1 MNNYRFSASIFVP
14 LQSIQKIDK
23 VMNRKK
29 FLTAVLT
36 AVFTV
41 STLLT
46 HASQAITPLWLRD
59 VQVSPDG
66 SQVLFCYKGD
76 IYKVSTNG
84 GTAVQLTTQDSY
96 ECSPV
101 WSVDGKQIA
110 FSSDRHGNL
119 DIFVMSAEGGS
130 ATRLTYHSAPEVPQ
144 AFTPDGKWVMF
155 GAQIQDPATS
165 VMFPSGRLTELY
177 KVPVKGGRTLQ
188 VLGTPVEMLSFASDG
203 KSFFYQDRKGGEDEW
218 RKHHTSSITRDI
230 WYYDAQSGQH
240 TNITDRPGED
250 RNPVVSADGKTLYY
264 LSEDEGGNMNV
275 YSCQWQGIKAPS
287 PKPPI
292 SMRNVTSFETHPV
305 RFLSIAKN
313 GLLCYTYNGE
323 IYTQKSGAQPQKLNI
338 TLTRDDEP
346 AIANLSFTSGA
357 RQPVVSKDGKQ
368 VAFVVRGEVFV
379 TSTEYATTRRISQTA
394 GAEADVDFAPDGR
407 TIVYASER
415 NGNWQL
421 YTASIV
427 RDEDLN
433 FANAT
438 LIKEESVFPELPALK
453 LEGKI
458 DFSQVERRYPKYSPD
473 GKKLAFIEDRIKLKV
488 VDLKTKKVTQ
498 VTDGS
503 YWYDQDGGFDFEWSP
518 DGKWFVL
525 SYIANK
531 RDPYTD
537 QGIVSAEGGEIHPIT
552 QSGYMSENPRWVM
565 DGKAILFESE
575 RYGMR
580 SHASWGSQ
588 SDVFLAFLTQDAYDR
603 YRLSAEDYAL
613 LKELEKKNEKKDSKK
628 EEGKGKKGDKKN
640 DKKDYKKADKD
651 SIKAV
656 KIEFEGL
663 EDRIVRLTP
672 NSSRLG
678 DAIVSKDGESLYYF
692 SAFEGKPDLWKMD
705 LRKHETKL
713 LSKGGSGYLQMDN
726 DGNLYSLGSSMMK
739 IEKGDKTTPIT
750 FNAQM
755 KLDLA
760 GEREYMLRHV
770 AKQINKKIFRK
781 DYNGCNWELML
792 QNYARFMPHIANN
805 YDFAELLS
813 ELLGELNVSHTGGRF
828 SPSSRGDDTAQLGLL
843 YDMTEATEG
852 LKITAVLEGGPFCK
866 ANSKVKVGDVIT
878 AINGEPLG
886 KDTDLAQLLNQ
897 CKGKKTLVSLKG
909 STGTWDEVI
918 LPISRS
924 EQSDL
929 LYKRWIKSR
938 AAEVERLS
946 NGRLGYVHI
955 EGMNDASF
963 RDIYSDIL
971 GKYNL
976 KEGIVIDTR
985 YNGGGRL
992 HEDIEILFSGKKY
1005 FTQVIRGREACD
1017 MPSRRYN
1024 HPSIM
1029 LQAEGNY
1036 SNAHGTPWVY
1046 SHQKIGKLVGAP
1058 VPGTMSS
1065 VNWETLQDPTLVFG
1079 VPVVGYQLPDG
1090 SYLENTQLEPDVY
1103 ILNRPETVVTGTD
1116 LQLEAAVRELLKE
1129 L

>member
-1 MNNYRFSASIFVP
+1 MMKRKLLAAALLAVAT
-14 LQSIQKIDK
+14 LQA
-23 VMNRKK
+23 N
-29 FLTAVLT
+29 
-36 AVFTV
+36 
-41 STLLT
+41 
-46 HASQAITPLWLRD
+46 ASQAVTPLWLRD

-76 IYKVSTNG
+76 IYKVSTDG
-84 GTAVQLTTQDSY
+84 GTAIQLTTQDSY

-101 WSVDGKQIA
+101 WSADGKQIA
-110 FSSDRHGNL
+110 FASDRHGNL
-119 DIFVMSAEGGS
+119 DVYVMSAEGGS
-130 ATRLTYHSAPEVPQ
+130 ATRLTYNSVAEVPQ
-144 AFTPDGKWVMF
+144 AFTPDGKWVFF

-165 VMFPSGRLTELY
+165 VMFPSSSLPELY

-188 VLGTPVEMLSFASDG
+188 VIGTPAEMLSFAPDG
-203 KSFFYQDRKGGEDEW
+203 KSFYYQDRKGYEDEW
-218 RKHHTSSITRDI
+218 RKHHTSSITRDV
-230 WYYDAQSGQH
+230 WFYDAQSGKH
-240 TNITDRPGED
+240 TNVTAHSGED
-250 RNPVVSADGKTLYY
+250 RNPVVSADGKTLYF
-264 LSEDEGGNMNV
+264 LSERNGGSMNV
-275 YSCQWQGIKAPS
+275 YCIEVQGARSKGQETMFNVQCSMFNEIKA
-287 PKPPI
+287 
-292 SMRNVTSFETHPV
+292 VTTFKTHPV
-305 RFLSIAKN
+305 RFLSAAKN

-323 IYTQKSGAQPQKLNI
+323 IYTQKNGEKPKKLNI
-338 TLTRDDEP
+338 TLTRDDE
-346 AIANLSFTSGA
+346 AVIADLSFSSGA
-357 RQPVVSKDGKQ
+357 RQSVVSKDGKQ
-368 VAFVVRGEVFV
+368 IAFVVRGEVFV
-379 TSTEYATTRRISQTA
+379 TSTEYSTTRRISQTA
-394 GAEADVDFAPDGR
+394 GAEGDVDFAPDGR
-407 TIVYASER
+407 TVAYASER

-453 LEGKI
+453 LDGKP

-503 YWYDQDGGFDFEWSP
+503 KWYNQGGGFEYEWSP
-518 DGKWFVL
+518 DGKWFVIG
-525 SYIANK
+525 YIANR
-531 RDPYTD
+531 RDPYQD
-537 QGIVSAEGGEIHPIT
+537 MGIVSAEGGEIHPIT
-552 QSGYMSENPRWVM
+552 QSAYISGNPRWVM

-588 SDVFLAFLTQDAYDR
+588 QDVFLAFLTQDSYDR
-603 YRLSAEDYAL
+603 YRLSPEDYAL
-613 LKELEKKNEKKDSKK
+613 LKELEKKNKDKDKDKKSLPSTPP
-628 EEGKGKKGDKKN
+628 EGKGDIKKDKNEKVKDKNEEKGDSTKLL
-640 DKKDYKKADKD
+640 
-651 SIKAV
+651 

-672 NSSRLG
+672 NSSKLG
-678 DAIVSKDGESLYYF
+678 DAIISKDGESLYYF
-692 SAFEGKPDLWKMD
+692 SAFEGSPDLWKMD

-713 LSKGGSGYLQMDN
+713 LSKGGSGSLQMDK
-726 DGNLYSLGSSMMK
+726 DGNLYSLGSSMKK
-739 IEKGDKTTPIT
+739 IEKGDKTTSIT
-750 FNAQM
+750 YNAQM

-760 GEREYMLRHV
+760 AEREYMLRHV
-770 AKQINKKIFRK
+770 AKQINKKIFRT
-781 DYNGCNWELML
+781 DYNGCDWDLMV
-792 QNYARFMPHIANN
+792 QNYARFLPHISNN
-805 YDFAELLS
+805 YDFAEMLS
-813 ELLGELNVSHTGGRF
+813 ELLGELNVSHTGGRYY
-828 SPSSRGDDTAQLGLL
+828 PSAKGDATAHLGLVF
-843 YDMTEATEG
+843 DMTEATDG
-852 LKITAVLEGGPFCK
+852 MKITAVLEDGPFCR

-878 AINGEPLG
+878 AINGEPLT
-886 KDTDLAQLLNQ
+886 KDTDLAQLLNR

-909 STGTWDEVI
+909 SAGTWDEVV
-918 LPISRS
+918 LPISAAD
-924 EQSDL
+924 QSDL

-955 EGMNDASF
+955 EGMDDASY
-963 RDIYSDIL
+963 RDVYSDIL

-985 YNGGGRL
+985 FNGGGRL
-992 HEDIEILFSGKKY
+992 HEDIEILFSGHKY

-1065 VNWETLQDPTLVFG
+1065 VNWETLQDATLVFG
-1079 VPVVGYQLPDG
+1079 VPVIGYQLPDG
-1090 SYLENTQLEPDVY
+1090 SYLENTQLEPDVPV
-1103 ILNRPETVVTGTD
+1103 LNLPETVVTGTD

>member
-1 MNNYRFSASIFVP
+1 MKTRQFLAAALIAISAG
-14 LQSIQKIDK
+14 
-23 VMNRKK
+23 
-29 FLTAVLT
+29 
-36 AVFTV
+36 
-41 STLLT
+41 STLQAN
-46 HASQAITPLWLRD
+46 ASQAFTPLWLRD

-76 IYKVSTNG
+76 IYKVSSKG
-84 GTAVQLTTQDSY
+84 GTAVQLTTQVSY
-96 ECSPV
+96 ECAPV
-101 WSVDGKQIA
+101 WSADGQQIA
-110 FSSDRHGNL
+110 FASDRYGNL
-119 DIFVMSAEGGS
+119 DVFVMAADGGP
-130 ATRLTYHSAPEVPQ
+130 ATRLTYQSVAEEPQ
-144 AFTPDGKWVMF
+144 AFTPDGQWVVF
-155 GAQIQDPATS
+155 DACIQDPAES
-165 VMFPSGRLTELY
+165 VMFPTSSLPELY
-177 KVPVKGGRTLQ
+177 KVPAKGGRTLQ
-188 VLGTPVEMLSFASDG
+188 VLGTPAEMISFAPDG
-203 KSFFYQDRKGGEDEW
+203 KSFYYQDRKGYEDEW
-218 RKHHTSSITRDI
+218 RKHHTSSITRDV
-230 WYYDAQSGQH
+230 WFYDAQSGQH
-240 TNITDRPGED
+240 TNVTAHAGED
-250 RNPVVSADGKTLYY
+250 RNPVVSADGKTLYF
-264 LSEDEGGNMNV
+264 LSERNGGSMNV
-275 YSCQWQGIKAPS
+275 YSCEAKAGDTKAGE
-287 PKPPI
+287 PKA
-292 SMRNVTSFETHPV
+292 VTTFKTHPV
-305 RFLSIAKN
+305 RFLSMAKD
-313 GLLCYTYNGE
+313 GLLCFTYNGE
-323 IYTQKSGAQPQKLNI
+323 IYTQKLGAEPQKLAI
-338 TLTRDDEP
+338 SLTRDDEA
-346 AIANLSFTSGA
+346 AIANLSFTNEA
-357 RQPVVSKDGKQ
+357 HQPVVSKDGKQ
-368 VAFVVRGEVFV
+368 IAFVARGEVFV

-427 RDEDLN
+427 RKEDLN

-438 LIKEESVFPELPALK
+438 LIKEESVFPELPALN
-453 LEGKI
+453 LLDSKI
-458 DFSQVERRYPKYSPD
+458 DFSQVERRSPKYSPD
-473 GKKLAFIEDRIKLKV
+473 GKKIAFIEDRIKLKV
-488 VDLKTKKVTQ
+488 VDLKTMKVTQ

-503 YWYDQDGGFDFEWSP
+503 KWYDQDGGFDFEWSP

-525 SYIANK
+525 SYIANR

-552 QSGYMSENPRWVM
+552 QSGYMSESPRWVM
-565 DGKAILFESE
+565 DGKAILFQSE

-588 SDVFLAFLTQDAYDR
+588 DDVFLAFLTQDAYDR

-613 LKELEKKNEKKDSKK
+613 LKELEKKNEKKDEKK
-628 EEGKGKKGDKKN
+628 DDKKN
-640 DKKDYKKADKD
+640 KKKDDKKADAD
-651 SIKAV
+651 TVKAV

-663 EDRIVRLTP
+663 ENRIVRLTP

-692 SAFEGKPDLWKMD
+692 AAFEGKPDLWKMD

-713 LSKGGSGYLQMDN
+713 LSKGGSGSLQMDK
-726 DGNLYSLGSSMMK
+726 DGNLYSLGNSMMK

-750 FNAQM
+750 YNAQM

-760 GEREYMLRHV
+760 AEREYMLRHV
-770 AKQINKKIFRK
+770 AKQINKKIFRT
-781 DYNGCNWELML
+781 DYNGCDWDLMV
-792 QNYARFMPHIANN
+792 QNYARFLPHIANN

-828 SPSSRGDDTAQLGLL
+828 RPEAKGDATAQLGLL
-843 YDMTEATEG
+843 YDLTEATEG
-852 LKITAVLEGGPFCK
+852 IKITDILENGPFSK

-878 AINGEPLG
+878 AINGQPVS
-886 KDTDLAQLLNQ
+886 KDTDLAQLLNL

-909 STGTWDEVI
+909 STGAWDEVV

-929 LYKRWIKSR
+929 LYKRWTKSR

-963 RDIYSDIL
+963 RDVYSDIL

-985 YNGGGRL
+985 HNGGGRL
-992 HEDIEILFSGKKY
+992 HEDIEILFSGHKY
-1005 FTQVIRGREACD
+1005 FTQVVRGREVCD

-1065 VNWETLQDPTLVFG
+1065 VNWERLQDSSLIFG
-1079 VPVVGYQLPDG
+1079 VPVIGYQLPDG
-1090 SYLENTQLEPDVY
+1090 SYLENTQLEPDVL

-1116 LQLEAAVRELLKE
+1116 LQLETAVRELLKG

>member
-1 MNNYRFSASIFVP
+1 MKTRQFLAAALIAISAG
-14 LQSIQKIDK
+14 
-23 VMNRKK
+23 
-29 FLTAVLT
+29 
-36 AVFTV
+36 
-41 STLLT
+41 STLQAN
-46 HASQAITPLWLRD
+46 ASQAFTPLWLRD

-76 IYKVSTNG
+76 IYKVSSKG
-84 GTAVQLTTQDSY
+84 GTAVQLTTQVSY
-96 ECSPV
+96 ECAPV
-101 WSVDGKQIA
+101 WSADGQQIA
-110 FSSDRHGNL
+110 FASDRYGNL
-119 DIFVMSAEGGS
+119 DVFVMAADGGP
-130 ATRLTYHSAPEVPQ
+130 ATRLTYQSVAEEPQ
-144 AFTPDGKWVMF
+144 AFTPDGQWVVF
-155 GAQIQDPATS
+155 DACIQDPAES
-165 VMFPSGRLTELY
+165 VMFPTSSLPELY

-188 VLGTPVEMLSFASDG
+188 VLGTPAEMISFAPDG
-203 KSFFYQDRKGGEDEW
+203 KSFYYQDRKGYEDEW
-218 RKHHTSSITRDI
+218 RKHHTSSITRDV
-230 WYYDAQSGQH
+230 WFYDAQSGQH
-240 TNITDRPGED
+240 TNVTAHAGED
-250 RNPVVSADGKTLYY
+250 RNPVVSADGKTLYF
-264 LSEDEGGNMNV
+264 LSERNGGSMNV
-275 YSCQWQGIKAPS
+275 YSCEAKAGDTKAGE
-287 PKPPI
+287 PKA
-292 SMRNVTSFETHPV
+292 VTTFKTHPV
-305 RFLSIAKN
+305 RFLSMAKD
-313 GLLCYTYNGE
+313 GLLCFTYNGE
-323 IYTQKSGAQPQKLNI
+323 IYTQKLGAEPQKLAI
-338 TLTRDDEP
+338 SLTRDDEA
-346 AIANLSFTSGA
+346 AIANLSFTNEA
-357 RQPVVSKDGKQ
+357 HQPVVSKDGKQ
-368 VAFVVRGEVFV
+368 IAFVTRGEVFV

-427 RDEDLN
+427 RKEDLN

-438 LIKEESVFPELPALK
+438 LIKEESVFPELPALN
-453 LEGKI
+453 LLDSKI
-458 DFSQVERRYPKYSPD
+458 DFSQVERRSPKYSPD
-473 GKKLAFIEDRIKLKV
+473 GKKIAFIEDRIKLKV
-488 VDLKTKKVTQ
+488 VDLKTMKVTQ

-503 YWYDQDGGFDFEWSP
+503 KWYDQDGGFDFEWSP

-525 SYIANK
+525 SYIANR

-552 QSGYMSENPRWVM
+552 QSGYMSESPRWVM
-565 DGKAILFESE
+565 DGKAILFQSE

-588 SDVFLAFLTQDAYDR
+588 DDVFLAFLTQDAYDR

-613 LKELEKKNEKKDSKK
+613 LKELEKKNEKKDEKK
-628 EEGKGKKGDKKN
+628 DDKKN
-640 DKKDYKKADKD
+640 KKKDDKKADAD
-651 SIKAV
+651 TVKAV

-663 EDRIVRLTP
+663 ENRIVRLTP

-692 SAFEGKPDLWKMD
+692 AAFEGKPDLWKMD

-713 LSKGGSGYLQMDN
+713 LSKGGSGSLQMDK
-726 DGNLYSLGSSMMK
+726 DGNLYSLGNSMMK

-750 FNAQM
+750 YNAQM

-760 GEREYMLRHV
+760 AEREYMLRHV
-770 AKQINKKIFRK
+770 AKQINKKIFRT
-781 DYNGCNWELML
+781 DYNGCDWDLMV
-792 QNYARFMPHIANN
+792 QNYARFLPHIANN

-828 SPSSRGDDTAQLGLL
+828 RPEAKGDATAQLGLL
-843 YDMTEATEG
+843 YDLTEATEG
-852 LKITAVLEGGPFCK
+852 IKITDILENGPFSK

-878 AINGEPLG
+878 AINGQPVS
-886 KDTDLAQLLNQ
+886 KDTDLAQLLNL

-909 STGTWDEVI
+909 SAGAWDEVV

-929 LYKRWIKSR
+929 LYKRWTKSR

-963 RDIYSDIL
+963 RDVYSDIL

-985 YNGGGRL
+985 HNGGGRL
-992 HEDIEILFSGKKY
+992 HEDIEILFSGHKY
-1005 FTQVIRGREACD
+1005 FTQVVRGREVCD

-1065 VNWETLQDPTLVFG
+1065 VNWERLQDSSLIFG
-1079 VPVVGYQLPDG
+1079 VPVIGYQLPDG
-1090 SYLENTQLEPDVY
+1090 SYLENTQLEPDVL

-1116 LQLEAAVRELLKE
+1116 LQLETAVRELLKG

>member
-1 MNNYRFSASIFVP
+1 MN
-14 LQSIQKIDK
+14 
-23 VMNRKK
+23 KK
-29 FLTAVLT
+29 QFLVTALT
-36 AVFTV
+36 AVFAG
-41 STLLT
+41 STLQ
-46 HASQAITPLWLRD
+46 ANGSQAITPLWLRD

-76 IYKVSTNG
+76 IYKVSANG

-101 WSVDGKQIA
+101 WSADGEKIA

-119 DIFVMSAEGGS
+119 DVFVMSAEGGS
-130 ATRLTYHSAPEVPQ
+130 ATRLTYNSTAEVPQ
-144 AFTPDGKWVMF
+144 AFTPDGQWVMF
-155 GAQIQDPATS
+155 GADIQDPAAS
-165 VMFPSGRLTELY
+165 VMFPSSRLPELY
-177 KVPVKGGRTLQ
+177 KVPVIGGRSLQ
-188 VLGTPVEMLSFASDG
+188 VLGTPVEMLSFVPDG
-203 KSFFYQDRKGGEDEW
+203 KSFFYQDRKGYEDEW

-240 TNITDRPGED
+240 TNVTAHAGED

-264 LSEDEGGNMNV
+264 LSEQSGGSMNV
-275 YSCQWQGIKAPS
+275 YSCQWQGIIGQS
-287 PKPPI
+287 PKPPVSI
-292 SMRNVTSFETHPV
+292 QSVTSFKTHPV
-305 RFLSIAKN
+305 RFLSVAKN
-313 GLLCYTYNGE
+313 GMLCYTYNGE
-323 IYTQKSGAQPQKLNI
+323 VYTQKNGAQPQKLNI
-338 TLTRDDEP
+338 SVIRDDDP
-346 AIANLSFTSGA
+346 VISNLSFTSGA

-368 VAFVVRGEVFV
+368 IAFVVRGEVFV
-379 TSTEYATTRRISQTA
+379 TSTEYTTTRRISQTA

-438 LIKEESVFPELPALK
+438 LIKEECVFPELPALE
-453 LEGKI
+453 LEGEI
-458 DFSQVERRYPKYSPD
+458 DFSQVERRSPKYSPD

-503 YWYDQDGGFDFEWSP
+503 QWYDQDGGFDFEWSP

-525 SYIANK
+525 SYIANR
-531 RDPYTD
+531 RDPYMD

-552 QSGYMSENPRWVM
+552 QSAYMSESPRWVM
-565 DGKAILFESE
+565 DGKAILFQSE

-588 SDVFLAFLTQDAYDR
+588 NDVFLAFLTQDAYDR

-613 LKELEKKNEKKDSKK
+613 LKELEKKNEKKDDKK
-628 EEGKGKKGDKKN
+628 EDVKGKKESKKKVDN
-640 DKKDYKKADKD
+640 KEEKKEDAD
-651 SIKAV
+651 SVETIN
-656 KIEFEGL
+656 IEFEGL
-663 EDRIVRLTP
+663 ENRIVRLTP

-678 DAIVSKDGESLYYF
+678 DAIISKDGESLYYF
-692 SAFEGKPDLWKMD
+692 SAFEDKPDLWKMD

-713 LSKGGSGYLQMDN
+713 LSKGGSGSLQMDKE
-726 DGNLYSLGSSMMK
+726 GNLYSLGSSMMK
-739 IEKGDKTTPIT
+739 IEKGDKTTAIT
-750 FNAQM
+750 YNAQM
-755 KLDLA
+755 KLDMA
-760 GEREYMLRHV
+760 AEREYMLRHV
-770 AKQINKKIFRK
+770 AKQINKKIFRT
-781 DYNGCNWELML
+781 DYNGCDWELMV
-792 QNYARFMPHIANN
+792 QTYARFLPHISNN

-828 SPSSRGDDTAQLGLL
+828 YPSGKGDATAQLGLL
-843 YDMTEATEG
+843 YDMTEAADG
-852 LKITAVLEGGPFCK
+852 MKVTAVLEDGPFSR

-878 AINGEPLG
+878 AINGQPVG
-886 KDTDLAQLLNQ
+886 KETDLAQLLNL

-909 STGTWDEVI
+909 SAGTWDEVV
-918 LPISRS
+918 LPISQS

-963 RDIYSDIL
+963 RDVYSDIL

-992 HEDIEILFSGKKY
+992 HEDIEILFSGHKY

-1065 VNWETLQDPTLVFG
+1065 VNWETLQDPSLVFG

-1129 L
+1129 LYPNNLVQIKVN

>member
-1 MNNYRFSASIFVP
+1 MKTRNV
-14 LQSIQKIDK
+14 
-23 VMNRKK
+23 V
-29 FLTAVLT
+29 AVALM
-36 AVFTV
+36 A
-41 STLLT
+41 LL
-46 HASQAITPLWLRD
+46 AGAAQEVKANEAITPLWLRD
-59 VQVSPDG
+59 VVVSPDG
-66 SQVLFCYKGD
+66 QQVLFCYKGD
-76 IYKVSTNG
+76 IYKVAAAG
-84 GTAVQLTTQDSY
+84 GTATQLTTQDSY

-101 WSVDGKQIA
+101 WSADGKQIA
-110 FSSDRHGNL
+110 FASDRHGNL
-119 DIFVMSAEGGS
+119 DIYVMSAEGGS
-130 ATRLTYHSAPEVPQ
+130 ATRLTYNSTAEVPQ
-144 AFTPDGKWVMF
+144 AFTQDGKWVLF
-155 GAQIQDPATS
+155 GANIQDPAES
-165 VMFPSGRLTELY
+165 VMFPSSRLPELY

-188 VLGTPVEMLSFASDG
+188 VLASPAEMISFAPDG
-203 KSFFYQDRKGGEDEW
+203 KSFYYQDRKGYEDEW

-230 WYYDAQSGQH
+230 WFYDTANQQH
-240 TNITDRPGED
+240 TNVTQHAGED
-250 RNPVVSADGKTLYY
+250 RNPVVSADGKTLYF
-264 LSEDEGGNMNV
+264 LSERNGGSMNV
-275 YSCQWQGIKAPS
+275 YSCAAQAGATKATD
-287 PKPPI
+287 PKA
-292 SMRNVTSFETHPV
+292 VTSFKTHPV

-323 IYTQKSGAQPQKLNI
+323 IYTQQPNGKPQKLNV

-346 AIANLSFTSGA
+346 VISDLTFSSGA
-357 RQPVVSKDGKQ
+357 RQSVVSKDGKQ
-368 VAFVVRGEVFV
+368 IAFVVRGEVFV
-379 TSTEYATTRRISQTA
+379 TSVEYATTRRITQTA
-394 GAEADVDFAPDGR
+394 GAEAGVDFAPDGR

-421 YTASIV
+421 YRASIV

-438 LIKEESVFPELPALK
+438 LIKEESVFPELPELK
-453 LEGKI
+453 LDGKP
-458 DFSQVERRYPKYSPD
+458 DFSQVERQSPKYSPD

-503 YWYDQDGGFDFEWSP
+503 KWYRQDGGFDYEWSP
-518 DGKWFVL
+518 DGKWFVI

-537 QGIVSAEGGEIHPIT
+537 QGIVSAEGGEIHAIT
-552 QSGYMSENPRWVM
+552 QSAYISGRPRWVM

-588 SDVFLAFLTQDAYDR
+588 MDVFLAFLTQDTYDR
-603 YRLSAEDYAL
+603 YRLSPEDYAL
-613 LKELEKKNEKKDSKK
+613 LKELEKKNEKKDVNVNGNDNKNK
-628 EEGKGKKGDKKN
+628 DKDDKKN
-640 DKKDYKKADKD
+640 VNVNDNKKKDEKKADAD
-651 SIKAV
+651 SAKTL
-656 KIEFEGL
+656 KIEFEGI

-672 NSSRLG
+672 NSSNLG
-678 DAIVSKDGESLYYF
+678 DAIISKDGENLYYF
-692 SAFEGKPDLWKMD
+692 SAFEGSPDLWKMD

-713 LSKGGSGYLQMDN
+713 LSKGGSGILQMDK
-726 DGNLYSLGSSMMK
+726 DGNLYSLGSSMKK
-739 IEKGDKTTPIT
+739 IEKGDKTTAIT
-750 FNAQM
+750 YSAQM

-760 GEREYMLRHV
+760 AEREYMFRHI
-770 AKQINKKIFRK
+770 AKQINKKIFRT
-781 DYNGCNWELML
+781 DYNGCDWDLMV
-792 QNYARFMPHIANN
+792 QNYARFLPHSANN
-805 YDFAELLS
+805 YDFAEMLS
-813 ELLGELNVSHTGGRF
+813 ELLGELNVSHTGGRYTH
-828 SPSSRGDDTAQLGLL
+828 SAKGDATASLGLL
-843 YDMTEATEG
+843 YDLTEATDG
-852 LKITAVLEGGPFCK
+852 MKITAVLEDGPFFK
-866 ANSKVKVGDVIT
+866 AKSKVKAGDVIT
-878 AINGEPLG
+878 AINGQSIT
-886 KDTDLAQLLNQ
+886 KDTDISQLLNQ
-897 CKGKKTLVSLKG
+897 CRGKKTLVSLKG
-909 STGTWDEVI
+909 SAGTWDEVV
-918 LPISRS
+918 LPISQS
-924 EQSDL
+924 GESDL

-963 RDIYSDIL
+963 RDVYSDIL

-1005 FTQVIRGREACD
+1005 FTQVIRGREICD

-1029 LQAEGNY
+1029 LQSESNY

-1065 VNWETLQDPTLVFG
+1065 VNWETLQDPSLVFG
-1079 VPVVGYQLPDG
+1079 VPVIGYQLPDG
-1090 SYLENTQLEPDVY
+1090 SYLENTQLEPDIY
-1103 ILNRPETVVTGTD
+1103 ILNRPETVVKGTD

>member
-1 MNNYRFSASIFVP
+1 MNT
-14 LQSIQKIDK
+14 
-23 VMNRKK
+23 KK
-29 FLTAVLT
+29 LIIAALTALFT
-36 AVFTV
+36 GFSHQADASLAV
-41 STLLT
+41 
-46 HASQAITPLWLRD
+46 TPLWLRD

-76 IYKVSTNG
+76 IYKVSVNG
-84 GTAVQLTTQDSY
+84 GTAVRLTTQDSY

-101 WSVDGKQIA
+101 WSADGRQIA
-110 FSSDRHGNL
+110 FASDRHGNL
-119 DIFVMSAEGGS
+119 DIFVMAAEGGV
-130 ATRLTYHSAPEVPQ
+130 ARRLTYNSVAEVPQ
-144 AFTPDGKWVMF
+144 AFTPDGKWVLF
-155 GAQIQDPATS
+155 GAQIQDPAQS

-188 VLGTPVEMLSFASDG
+188 VLGTPVEMLSLTPDG
-203 KSFFYQDRKGGEDEW
+203 KSFYYQDRKGGEDEW

-230 WYYDAQSGQH
+230 WFYDAKSGKH
-240 TNITDRPGED
+240 TNITDNPGED
-250 RNPVVSADGKTLYY
+250 RNPVVSADGKKLYF
-264 LSEDEGGNMNV
+264 LSERNGGSMNV
-275 YSCQWQGIKAPS
+275 YSCEGNDV
-287 PKPPI
+287 KP
-292 SMRNVTSFETHPV
+292 VTNFKTHPV
-305 RFLSIAKN
+305 RFLSMAKN
-313 GLLCYTYNGE
+313 GMLCYAYNGV
-323 IYTQKSGAQPQKLNI
+323 IYTQKGAEKPKKLAVSLI
-338 TLTRDDEP
+338 RDDEV
-346 AIANLSFTSGA
+346 AIVDLSFVTGA
-357 RQPVVSKDGKQ
+357 RRPVVSKDGKQ

-379 TSTEYATTRRISQTA
+379 TSTEYATTRRITQTA

-427 RDEDLN
+427 RDDDLN

-458 DFSQVERRYPKYSPD
+458 DFSQVERRCPKYSPD

-503 YWYDQDGGFDFEWSP
+503 KWYSQSGQFDYEWSP

-525 SYIANK
+525 SYIANR

-537 QGIVSAEGGEIHPIT
+537 QGIVSAAGGEIHPIT
-552 QSGYMSENPRWVM
+552 QSGYMSGGSRWVM

-588 SDVFLAFLTQDAYDR
+588 QDVFLAFLTQDAYDR
-603 YRLSAEDYAL
+603 FRLSAEDYAL
-613 LKELEKKNEKKDSKK
+613 LKELEKKNEKKADKKSGKK
-628 EEGKGKKGDKKN
+628 EEEKGKKGDKKS
-640 DKKDYKKADKD
+640 DKKEESDSVKAL
-651 SIKAV
+651 

-663 EDRIVRLTP
+663 ENRIVRLTP

-692 SAFEGKPDLWKMD
+692 SAFEGAPDLWKMD

-713 LSKGGSGYLQMDN
+713 LSKGTRGGSGSLQMDKE
-726 DGNLYSLGSSMMK
+726 GNLYSLGSTMMK
-739 IEKGDKTTPIT
+739 IEKGDKTKAIT
-750 FNAQM
+750 YNAQM

-760 GEREYMLRHV
+760 AEREYMLRHV
-770 AKQINKKIFRK
+770 AKQINKKIFRT

-792 QNYARFMPHIANN
+792 QNYVRFLPHIDNN

-828 SPSSRGDDTAQLGLL
+828 SPALKGDATAQLGLL
-843 YDMTEATEG
+843 YDMTEATDG
-852 LKITAVLEGGPFCK
+852 MKITAVLEDGPFSK

-878 AINGEPLG
+878 AINGIPLG
-886 KDTDLAQLLNQ
+886 KDTDLAQLLNL

-909 STGTWDEVI
+909 NAGTWDEVV
-918 LPISRS
+918 LPISKA

-963 RDIYSDIL
+963 RDVYSDIL

-1005 FTQVIRGREACD
+1005 FTQVIRGREVCD

-1079 VPVVGYQLPDG
+1079 VPVIGYQLPDG
-1090 SYLENTQLEPDVY
+1090 SYLENTQLEPDIH

>member
-1 MNNYRFSASIFVP
+1 MKKTMMKWMRTAMMVAVMAGSSVQAS
-14 LQSIQKIDK
+14 
-23 VMNRKK
+23 
-29 FLTAVLT
+29 
-36 AVFTV
+36 
-41 STLLT
+41 
-46 HASQAITPLWLRD
+46 ASQAFTPLWLRD
-59 VQVSPDG
+59 VMVSPDG
-66 SQVLFCYKGD
+66 QQVLFCYKGD
-76 IYKVSTNG
+76 IYKVSTKG
-84 GTAVQLTTQDSY
+84 GTAVQLTTHDSY

-101 WSVDGKQIA
+101 WSADGKQIA
-110 FSSDRHGNL
+110 FASDRHGNL
-119 DIFVMSAEGGS
+119 DIFTMSADGGS
-130 ATRLTYHSAPEVPQ
+130 ATRLTYNSVAEVPQ
-144 AFTPDGKWVMF
+144 AFSPDGKWVLF
-155 GAQIQDPATS
+155 GAAIQDPAAS
-165 VMFPSGRLTELY
+165 VMFPDNTLPELY
-177 KVPVKGGRTLQ
+177 KVPAKGGRTLQ
-188 VLGTPVEMLSFASDG
+188 VLGTPAEMLSFAADG
-203 KSFFYQDRKGGEDEW
+203 KSFYYQDRKGYEDEW
-218 RKHHTSSITRDI
+218 RKHHTSSITRDV
-230 WYYDAQSGQH
+230 WFYDAKSGQH
-240 TNITDRPGED
+240 TNITAHAGED
-250 RNPVVSADGKTLYY
+250 RNPVASADGKTLYF
-264 LSEDEGGNMNV
+264 LSERNGGSMNV
-275 YSCQWQGIKAPS
+275 YALNTGANNGQQPVA
-287 PKPPI
+287 
-292 SMRNVTSFETHPV
+292 VTTFKTHPV
-305 RFLSIAKN
+305 RFLSAARN

-323 IYTQKSGAQPQKLNI
+323 IYTQKNGSQPQKLSI

-346 AIANLSFTSGA
+346 VISDLTFTSGA
-357 RQPVVSKDGKQ
+357 RQAVVSRDGKQ
-368 VAFVVRGEVFV
+368 VAFVARGEVFV

-427 RDEDLN
+427 RKEDLN

-438 LIKEESVFPELPALK
+438 LIKEESVFPELPALQLNGK
-453 LEGKI
+453 L
-458 DFSQVERRYPKYSPD
+458 DFSQVERQYPKYSPD
-473 GKKLAFIEDRIKLKV
+473 GTKLAFIEDRIKLKV

-503 YWYDQDGGFDFEWSP
+503 KWFRQDGGFDYEWSP

-552 QSGYMSENPRWVM
+552 QSGYMSGRPRWVM
-565 DGKAILFESE
+565 DGKAIMFESE

-588 SDVFLAFLTQDAYDR
+588 EDVFLAFLTQDAYDR
-603 YRLSAEDYAL
+603 YRLSPEDYAL
-613 LKELEKKNEKKDSKK
+613 LKELEKAKPEKKD
-628 EEGKGKKGDKKN
+628 DA
-640 DKKDYKKADKD
+640 DKKADKKSKNKKDDKKADTD
-651 SIKAV
+651 SVKTL
-656 KIEFEGL
+656 KIEFEGI

-692 SAFEGKPDLWKMD
+692 AAFEGAPDLWKMD

-713 LSKGGSGYLQMDN
+713 LSKGGSGVLQMEK
-726 DGNLYSLGSSMMK
+726 DGNLYSLGSSMKK
-739 IEKGDKTTPIT
+739 IEKGDKMTTIAYD
-750 FNAQM
+750 AQM

-760 GEREYMLRHV
+760 AEREYLLRHV
-770 AKQINKKIFRK
+770 AKQINKKIFRT
-781 DYNGCNWELML
+781 DYNGCDWDLMVK
-792 QNYARFMPHIANN
+792 NYARFLPHIANN

-828 SPSSRGDDTAQLGLL
+828 RPAANGDATAQLGLL
-843 YDMTEATEG
+843 YDLTEATDG
-852 LKITAVLEGGPFCK
+852 LKITAILEGGPFSK
-866 ANSKVKVGDVIT
+866 ASSKVKVGDVVT
-878 AINGEPLG
+878 AINGQPLT
-886 KDTDLAQLLNQ
+886 KDTDLAQLLNL
-897 CKGKKTLVSLKG
+897 CRGKKTLVSLKG
-909 STGTWDEVI
+909 SAGTWDEVV
-918 LPISRS
+918 LPIS
-924 EQSDL
+924 QSAQSAL

-955 EGMNDASF
+955 EGMDDASF
-963 RDIYSDIL
+963 RDVYSDIL

-985 YNGGGRL
+985 HNGGGRL
-992 HEDIEILFSGKKY
+992 HEDIEILFSGHKY
-1005 FTQVIRGREACD
+1005 FTQVIRGREVCD

-1065 VNWETLQDPTLVFG
+1065 VNWETMQDPTLIFG
-1079 VPVVGYQLPDG
+1079 VPVIGYQLPDG
-1090 SYLENTQLEPDVY
+1090 TYLENTQLEPDVPV
-1103 ILNRPETVVTGTD
+1103 LNKPETVVKGVD
-1116 LQLEAAVRELLKE
+1116 LQLEAAVRELLKQ

>member
-1 MNNYRFSASIFVP
+1 MKKTMKKWMRTAMMVAVMAGSSVQAS
-14 LQSIQKIDK
+14 
-23 VMNRKK
+23 
-29 FLTAVLT
+29 
-36 AVFTV
+36 
-41 STLLT
+41 
-46 HASQAITPLWLRD
+46 ASQAFTPLWLRD
-59 VQVSPDG
+59 VMVSPDG
-66 SQVLFCYKGD
+66 QQVLFCYKGD
-76 IYKVSTNG
+76 IYKVSTKG
-84 GTAVQLTTQDSY
+84 GTAVQLTTHDSY

-101 WSVDGKQIA
+101 WSADGKQIA
-110 FSSDRHGNL
+110 FASDRHGNL
-119 DIFVMSAEGGS
+119 DIFTMSADGGS
-130 ATRLTYHSAPEVPQ
+130 ATRLTYNSVAEVPQ
-144 AFTPDGKWVMF
+144 AFSPDGKWVLF
-155 GAQIQDPATS
+155 GAAIQDPAVS
-165 VMFPSGRLTELY
+165 VMFPDNTLPELY
-177 KVPVKGGRTLQ
+177 KVPAKGGRTLQ
-188 VLGTPVEMLSFASDG
+188 VLGTPAEMLSFAADG
-203 KSFFYQDRKGGEDEW
+203 KSFYYQDRKGYEDEW
-218 RKHHTSSITRDI
+218 RKHHTSSITRDV
-230 WYYDAQSGQH
+230 WFYDAKSGQH
-240 TNITDRPGED
+240 TNITAHAGED
-250 RNPVVSADGKTLYY
+250 RNPVASADGKTLYF
-264 LSEDEGGNMNV
+264 LSERNGGSMNV
-275 YSCQWQGIKAPS
+275 YALNTGANNGQQPVA
-287 PKPPI
+287 
-292 SMRNVTSFETHPV
+292 VTTFKTHPV
-305 RFLSIAKN
+305 RFLSAARN

-323 IYTQKSGAQPQKLNI
+323 IYTQKNGSQPQKLSI

-346 AIANLSFTSGA
+346 VISDLTFTSGA
-357 RQPVVSKDGKQ
+357 RQAVVSRDGKQ
-368 VAFVVRGEVFV
+368 VAFVARGEVFV

-427 RDEDLN
+427 RKEDLN

-438 LIKEESVFPELPALK
+438 LIKEESVFPELPALQLNGK
-453 LEGKI
+453 L
-458 DFSQVERRYPKYSPD
+458 DFSQVERQYPKYSPD
-473 GKKLAFIEDRIKLKV
+473 GTKLAFIEDRIKLKV

-503 YWYDQDGGFDFEWSP
+503 KWFRQDGGFDYEWSP

-552 QSGYMSENPRWVM
+552 QSGYMSGRPRWVM
-565 DGKAILFESE
+565 DGKAIMFESE

-588 SDVFLAFLTQDAYDR
+588 EDVFLAFLTQDAYDR
-603 YRLSAEDYAL
+603 YRLSPEDYAL
-613 LKELEKKNEKKDSKK
+613 LKELEKAKPEKKD
-628 EEGKGKKGDKKN
+628 DA
-640 DKKDYKKADKD
+640 DKKADKKSKNKKDDKKADAD
-651 SIKAV
+651 SVKTL
-656 KIEFEGL
+656 KIEFEGI

-692 SAFEGKPDLWKMD
+692 AAFEGAPDLWKMD

-713 LSKGGSGYLQMDN
+713 LSKGGSGVLQMDK
-726 DGNLYSLGSSMMK
+726 DGNLYSLGSSMKK
-739 IEKGDKTTPIT
+739 IEKGDKMTTIAYD
-750 FNAQM
+750 AQM

-760 GEREYMLRHV
+760 AEREYLLRHV
-770 AKQINKKIFRK
+770 AKQINKKIFRT
-781 DYNGCNWELML
+781 DYNGCDWDLMVK
-792 QNYARFMPHIANN
+792 NYARFLPHIANN

-828 SPSSRGDDTAQLGLL
+828 RPAANGDATAQLGLL
-843 YDMTEATEG
+843 YDLTEATDG
-852 LKITAVLEGGPFCK
+852 LKITAILEGGPFSK
-866 ANSKVKVGDVIT
+866 ASSKVKVGDVVT
-878 AINGEPLG
+878 AINGQPLT
-886 KDTDLAQLLNQ
+886 KDTDLAQLLNL
-897 CKGKKTLVSLKG
+897 CRGKKTLVSLKG
-909 STGTWDEVI
+909 SAGTWDEVV
-918 LPISRS
+918 LPIS
-924 EQSDL
+924 QSAQSAL

-955 EGMNDASF
+955 EGMDDASF
-963 RDIYSDIL
+963 RDVYSDIL

-985 YNGGGRL
+985 HNGGGRL
-992 HEDIEILFSGKKY
+992 HEDIEILFSGHKY
-1005 FTQVIRGREACD
+1005 FTQVIRGREVCD

-1065 VNWETLQDPTLVFG
+1065 VNWETMQDPTLIFG
-1079 VPVVGYQLPDG
+1079 VPVIGYQLPDG
-1090 SYLENTQLEPDVY
+1090 TYLENTQLEPDVPV
-1103 ILNRPETVVTGTD
+1103 LNKPETVVKGVD
-1116 LQLEAAVRELLKE
+1116 LQLEAAVRELLKQ

>member
-1 MNNYRFSASIFVP
+1 MNTKQVLISLLMTIITGSSIH
-14 LQSIQKIDK
+14 
-23 VMNRKK
+23 
-29 FLTAVLT
+29 AY
-36 AVFTV
+36 
-41 STLLT
+41 
-46 HASQAITPLWLRD
+46 ASQAVSPLWLRD

-66 SQVLFCYKGD
+66 SQILFCYKGD
-76 IYKVSTNG
+76 LYKVSAQG

-101 WSVDGKQIA
+101 WSADGRMIA
-110 FSSDRHGNL
+110 FASDRHGNL
-119 DIFVMSAEGGS
+119 DIFVMPAEGGS
-130 ATRLTYHSAPEVPQ
+130 ATRLTYQSVAEVPQ
-144 AFTPDGKWVMF
+144 AFTPDGQWVLF
-155 GAQIQDPATS
+155 GATIQDPAQS
-165 VMFPSGRLTELY
+165 AMFPSSRLSELY
-177 KVPVKGGRTLQ
+177 KVPVRGGRTLQ
-188 VLGTPVEMLSFASDG
+188 VVGTPVEMLSLAPDG

-230 WYYDAQSGQH
+230 WFYDAQSGKH
-240 TNITDRPGED
+240 TNVTEFAGED
-250 RNPVVSADGKTLYY
+250 RNPVVSADGKTLYF
-264 LSEDEGGNMNV
+264 LSERNGGSMNV
-275 YSCQWQGIKAPS
+275 YCCDAKAVGKE
-287 PKPPI
+287 PKA
-292 SMRNVTSFETHPV
+292 VTDFKTHPV

-313 GLLCYTYNGE
+313 GMLCYTYNGE
-323 IYTQKSGAQPQKLNI
+323 IYTQKSGAKSQKLNI
-338 TLTRDDEP
+338 LLTRDDEP
-346 AIANLSFTSGA
+346 VVSDLTFTSGA

-379 TSTEYATTRRISQTA
+379 TSTEYATTRQISQTA

-407 TIVYASER
+407 TLVYASER

-421 YTASIV
+421 FTASIV
-427 RDEDLN
+427 RDEDPN

-438 LIKEESVFPELPALK
+438 LIKEETVFPELPELK

-458 DFSQVERRYPKYSPD
+458 DFSQVERQNPKFSPD

-503 YWYDQDGGFDFEWSP
+503 KWYRQDGGFDYEWSP

-525 SYIANK
+525 SYIANR

-552 QSGYMSENPRWVM
+552 QSAYTSGNPRWVM
-565 DGKAILFESE
+565 DGKAILFVSE

-588 SDVFLAFLTQDAYDR
+588 NDVFLAFLTQDAYDR
-603 YRLSAEDYAL
+603 YRLSPEDYAL
-613 LKELEKKNEKKDSKK
+613 LKELEKKNEKENDK
-628 EEGKGKKGDKKN
+628 EENRKGKKENKKE
-640 DKKDYKKADKD
+640 DKKADAD
-651 SIKAV
+651 SV
-656 KIEFEGL
+656 KTLIIEFEGL
-663 EDRIVRLTP
+663 QDRIVRLTP

-713 LSKGGSGYLQMDN
+713 LSKGGSGLLQMDK

-739 IEKGDKTTPIT
+739 IEKGDKTTAIT
-750 FNAQM
+750 YNAQM
-755 KLDLA
+755 KLDRA
-760 GEREYMLRHV
+760 AEREYMLRHV
-770 AKQINKKIFRK
+770 AKQVNKKIFRT
-781 DYNGCNWELML
+781 DYNGCNWEMML
-792 QNYARFMPHIANN
+792 QNYSRFMPHIDNN

-813 ELLGELNVSHTGGRF
+813 ELLGELNVSHSGGRF
-828 SPSSRGDDTAQLGLL
+828 SPSLKGDATAQLGLL
-843 YDMTEATEG
+843 YDLTEPAEG
-852 LKITAVLEGGPFCK
+852 MRITAVLEDGPFCR
-866 ANSKVKVGDVIT
+866 ANSKVKVGDVVT
-878 AINGEPLG
+878 AINGQPLG

-897 CKGKKTLVSLKG
+897 CTGKKTLVSLKG
-909 STGTWDEVI
+909 SAGTWDEVV

-929 LYKRWIKSR
+929 LYKRWIKGR

-955 EGMNDASF
+955 ESMNDASF
-963 RDIYSDIL
+963 RDVYSDIL

-992 HEDIEILFSGKKY
+992 HEDIEILFSGKQY
-1005 FTQVIRGREACD
+1005 FTQVIRGREICD

-1079 VPVVGYQLPDG
+1079 VPVIGYQLPDG
-1090 SYLENTQLEPDVY
+1090 SYLENTQLEPDIF

-1129 L
+1129 VNQ

>member
-1 MNNYRFSASIFVP
+1 MKTRQLLAATLIAISASSS
-14 LQSIQKIDK
+14 LQT
-23 VMNRKK
+23 N
-29 FLTAVLT
+29 
-36 AVFTV
+36 
-41 STLLT
+41 
-46 HASQAITPLWLRD
+46 ASQAFTPLWLRD

-76 IYKVSTNG
+76 IYKVSSKG
-84 GTAVQLTTQDSY
+84 GTAVQLTTQVSY
-96 ECSPV
+96 ECAPV
-101 WSVDGKQIA
+101 WSADGQQIA
-110 FSSDRHGNL
+110 FASDRYGNL
-119 DIFVMSAEGGS
+119 DVFVMAADGGP
-130 ATRLTYHSAPEVPQ
+130 ATRLTYQSVAEEPQ
-144 AFTPDGKWVMF
+144 AFTPDGQWVVF
-155 GAQIQDPATS
+155 GACIQDPAES
-165 VMFPSGRLTELY
+165 VMFPTSSLPELY

-188 VLGTPVEMLSFASDG
+188 VLGTPAEMISFAPDG
-203 KSFFYQDRKGGEDEW
+203 KSFYYQDRKGYEDEW
-218 RKHHTSSITRDI
+218 RKHHTSSITRDV
-230 WYYDAQSGQH
+230 WFYDAQSGQH
-240 TNITDRPGED
+240 TNVTAHAGED
-250 RNPVVSADGKTLYY
+250 RNPVVSADGKTLYF
-264 LSEDEGGNMNV
+264 LSERNGGSMNV
-275 YSCQWQGIKAPS
+275 YSCEAKAGDTKAGE
-287 PKPPI
+287 PKA
-292 SMRNVTSFETHPV
+292 VTTFKTHPV
-305 RFLSIAKN
+305 RFLSMAKD
-313 GLLCYTYNGE
+313 GLLCFTYNGE
-323 IYTQKSGAQPQKLNI
+323 IYTQKLGAEPQKLAI
-338 TLTRDDEP
+338 SLTRDDEA
-346 AIANLSFTSGA
+346 AIANLSFTNEA
-357 RQPVVSKDGKQ
+357 HQPVVSKDGKQ
-368 VAFVVRGEVFV
+368 IAFVARGEIFV

-427 RDEDLN
+427 RKEDLN

-438 LIKEESVFPELPALK
+438 LIKEESVFPELPALN
-453 LEGKI
+453 LLDSKI
-458 DFSQVERRYPKYSPD
+458 DFSQVERRSPKYSPD
-473 GKKLAFIEDRIKLKV
+473 GKKIAFIEDRIKLKV
-488 VDLKTKKVTQ
+488 VDLKTMKVTQ

-503 YWYDQDGGFDFEWSP
+503 KWYDQDGGFDFEWSP

-525 SYIANK
+525 SYIANR

-552 QSGYMSENPRWVM
+552 QSGYMSESPRWVM
-565 DGKAILFESE
+565 DGKAILFQSE

-588 SDVFLAFLTQDAYDR
+588 DDVFLAFLTQDAYDR

-613 LKELEKKNEKKDSKK
+613 LKELEKKNEKKDEKK
-628 EEGKGKKGDKKN
+628 DDKKN
-640 DKKDYKKADKD
+640 KKKDDKKADAD
-651 SIKAV
+651 TVKAV

-663 EDRIVRLTP
+663 ENRIVRLTP

-692 SAFEGKPDLWKMD
+692 AAFEGKPDLWKMD

-713 LSKGGSGYLQMDN
+713 LSKGGSGSLQMDK
-726 DGNLYSLGSSMMK
+726 DGNLYSLGNSMMK

-750 FNAQM
+750 YNAQM

-760 GEREYMLRHV
+760 AEREYMLRHV
-770 AKQINKKIFRK
+770 AKQINKKIFRT
-781 DYNGCNWELML
+781 DYNGCDWDLMV
-792 QNYARFMPHIANN
+792 QNYAHFLPHIANN

-828 SPSSRGDDTAQLGLL
+828 RPEAKGDATAQLGLL
-843 YDMTEATEG
+843 YDLTEATEG
-852 LKITAVLEGGPFCK
+852 IKITDILENGPFSK

-878 AINGEPLG
+878 AINGQPVS
-886 KDTDLAQLLNQ
+886 KDTDLAQLLNL

-909 STGTWDEVI
+909 SAGTWDEVV

-929 LYKRWIKSR
+929 LYKRWTKSR

-963 RDIYSDIL
+963 RDVYSDIL

-985 YNGGGRL
+985 HNGGGRL
-992 HEDIEILFSGKKY
+992 HEDIEILFSGHKY
-1005 FTQVIRGREACD
+1005 FTQVVRGREVCD

-1065 VNWETLQDPTLVFG
+1065 VNWERLQDSSLIFG
-1079 VPVVGYQLPDG
+1079 VPVIGYQLPDG
-1090 SYLENTQLEPDVY
+1090 SYLENTQLEPDVL

-1116 LQLEAAVRELLKE
+1116 LQLETAVRELLKG

>member
-1 MNNYRFSASIFVP
+1 MKKTMMKWMRTAMMVAVMAGSSVQAS
-14 LQSIQKIDK
+14 
-23 VMNRKK
+23 
-29 FLTAVLT
+29 
-36 AVFTV
+36 
-41 STLLT
+41 
-46 HASQAITPLWLRD
+46 ASQAFTPLWLRD
-59 VQVSPDG
+59 VMVSPDG
-66 SQVLFCYKGD
+66 QQVLFCYKGD
-76 IYKVSTNG
+76 IYKVSTKG
-84 GTAVQLTTQDSY
+84 GTAVQLTTHDSY

-101 WSVDGKQIA
+101 WSADGKQIA
-110 FSSDRHGNL
+110 FASDRHGNL
-119 DIFVMSAEGGS
+119 DIFIMSADGGS
-130 ATRLTYHSAPEVPQ
+130 ATRLTYNSVAEVPQ
-144 AFTPDGKWVMF
+144 AFSPDGKWVLF
-155 GAQIQDPATS
+155 GAAIQDPAAS
-165 VMFPSGRLTELY
+165 VMFPDNTLPELY
-177 KVPVKGGRTLQ
+177 KVPAKGGRSLQ
-188 VLGTPVEMLSFASDG
+188 VLGTPAEMLSFAADG
-203 KSFFYQDRKGGEDEW
+203 KSFYYQDRKGYEDEW
-218 RKHHTSSITRDI
+218 RKHHTSSITRDV
-230 WYYDAQSGQH
+230 WFYDAKSGQH
-240 TNITDRPGED
+240 TNITAHAGED
-250 RNPVVSADGKTLYY
+250 RNPVASADGKTLYF
-264 LSEDEGGNMNV
+264 LSERNGGSMNV
-275 YSCQWQGIKAPS
+275 YALNTGANNGQQPVA
-287 PKPPI
+287 
-292 SMRNVTSFETHPV
+292 VTTFKTHPV
-305 RFLSIAKN
+305 RFLSAARN

-323 IYTQKSGAQPQKLNI
+323 IYTQKNGSQPQKLSI

-346 AIANLSFTSGA
+346 VISDLTFTSGA
-357 RQPVVSKDGKQ
+357 RQAVVSRDGKQ
-368 VAFVVRGEVFV
+368 VAFVARGEVFV

-427 RDEDLN
+427 RKEDLN

-438 LIKEESVFPELPALK
+438 LIKEESVFPELPALQLNGK
-453 LEGKI
+453 L
-458 DFSQVERRYPKYSPD
+458 DFSQVERQYPKYSPD
-473 GKKLAFIEDRIKLKV
+473 GTKLAFIEDRIKLKV

-503 YWYDQDGGFDFEWSP
+503 KWFRQDGGFDYEWSP

-552 QSGYMSENPRWVM
+552 QSGYMSGRPRWVM
-565 DGKAILFESE
+565 DGKAIMFESE

-588 SDVFLAFLTQDAYDR
+588 EDVFLAFLTQDAYDR
-603 YRLSAEDYAL
+603 YRLSPEDYAL
-613 LKELEKKNEKKDSKK
+613 LKELEKAKPE
-628 EEGKGKKGDKKN
+628 
-640 DKKDYKKADKD
+640 KKADADKKTDKKSKNKKD
-651 SIKAV
+651 DKKADADSV
-656 KIEFEGL
+656 KTLKIEFEGI

-692 SAFEGKPDLWKMD
+692 AAFEGAPDLWKMD

-713 LSKGGSGYLQMDN
+713 LSKGGSGVLQMDK
-726 DGNLYSLGSSMMK
+726 DGNLYSLGSSMKK
-739 IEKGDKTTPIT
+739 IEKGDKMTTIAYD
-750 FNAQM
+750 AQM

-760 GEREYMLRHV
+760 AEREYLLRHV
-770 AKQINKKIFRK
+770 AKQINKKIFRT
-781 DYNGCNWELML
+781 DYNGCDWDLMVK
-792 QNYARFMPHIANN
+792 NYARFLPHIANN

-828 SPSSRGDDTAQLGLL
+828 RPAANGDATAQLGLL
-843 YDMTEATEG
+843 YDLTEATDG
-852 LKITAVLEGGPFCK
+852 LKITAILEGGPFSK
-866 ANSKVKVGDVIT
+866 ASSKVKVGDVVT
-878 AINGEPLG
+878 AINGQPLT
-886 KDTDLAQLLNQ
+886 KDTDLAQLLNL
-897 CKGKKTLVSLKG
+897 CRGKKTLVSLKG
-909 STGTWDEVI
+909 SAGTWDEVV
-918 LPISRS
+918 LPIS
-924 EQSDL
+924 QSAQSAL

-955 EGMNDASF
+955 EGMDDASF
-963 RDIYSDIL
+963 RDVYSDIL

-985 YNGGGRL
+985 HNGGGRL
-992 HEDIEILFSGKKY
+992 HEDIEILFSGHKY
-1005 FTQVIRGREACD
+1005 FTQVIRGREVCD

-1065 VNWETLQDPTLVFG
+1065 VNWETMQDPTLIFG
-1079 VPVVGYQLPDG
+1079 VPVIGYQLPDG
-1090 SYLENTQLEPDVY
+1090 TYLENTQLEPDVPV
-1103 ILNRPETVVTGTD
+1103 LNKPETVVKGVD
-1116 LQLEAAVRELLKE
+1116 LQLEAAVRELLKQ

>member
-1 MNNYRFSASIFVP
+1 MKKWMRTAMMVAVMAGSSVQAS
-14 LQSIQKIDK
+14 
-23 VMNRKK
+23 
-29 FLTAVLT
+29 
-36 AVFTV
+36 
-41 STLLT
+41 
-46 HASQAITPLWLRD
+46 ASQAFTPLWLRD
-59 VQVSPDG
+59 VMVSPDG
-66 SQVLFCYKGD
+66 QQVLFCYKGD
-76 IYKVSTNG
+76 IYKVSTKG
-84 GTAVQLTTQDSY
+84 GTAVQLTTHDSY

-101 WSVDGKQIA
+101 WSADGKQIA
-110 FSSDRHGNL
+110 FASDRHGNL
-119 DIFVMSAEGGS
+119 DIFTMSADGGS
-130 ATRLTYHSAPEVPQ
+130 ATRLTYNSVAEVPQ
-144 AFTPDGKWVMF
+144 AFSPDGKWVLF
-155 GAQIQDPATS
+155 GAAIQDPAAS
-165 VMFPSGRLTELY
+165 VMFPDNTLPELY
-177 KVPVKGGRTLQ
+177 KVPAKGGRTLQ
-188 VLGTPVEMLSFASDG
+188 VLGTPAEMLSFAADG
-203 KSFFYQDRKGGEDEW
+203 KSFYYQDRKGYEDEW
-218 RKHHTSSITRDI
+218 RKHHTSSITRDV
-230 WYYDAQSGQH
+230 WFYDAKSGQH
-240 TNITDRPGED
+240 TNITAHAGED
-250 RNPVVSADGKTLYY
+250 RNPVASADGKTLYF
-264 LSEDEGGNMNV
+264 LSERNGGSMNV
-275 YSCQWQGIKAPS
+275 YALNTGANNGQQPVA
-287 PKPPI
+287 
-292 SMRNVTSFETHPV
+292 VTTFKTHPV
-305 RFLSIAKN
+305 RFLSAARN

-323 IYTQKSGAQPQKLNI
+323 IYTQKNGSQPQKLSI

-346 AIANLSFTSGA
+346 VISDLTFTSGA
-357 RQPVVSKDGKQ
+357 RQAVVSRDGKQ
-368 VAFVVRGEVFV
+368 VAFVARGEVFV

-427 RDEDLN
+427 RKEDLN

-438 LIKEESVFPELPALK
+438 LIKEESVFPELPALQLNGK
-453 LEGKI
+453 L
-458 DFSQVERRYPKYSPD
+458 DFSQVERQYPKYSPD
-473 GKKLAFIEDRIKLKV
+473 GTKLAFIEDRIKLKV

-503 YWYDQDGGFDFEWSP
+503 KWFRQDGGFDYEWSP

-552 QSGYMSENPRWVM
+552 QSGYMSGRPRWVM
-565 DGKAILFESE
+565 DGKAIMFESE

-588 SDVFLAFLTQDAYDR
+588 EDVFLAFLTQDAYDR
-603 YRLSAEDYAL
+603 YRLSPEDYAL
-613 LKELEKKNEKKDSKK
+613 LKELEKAKPEKKADA
-628 EEGKGKKGDKKN
+628 D
-640 DKKDYKKADKD
+640 KKADKKSKNKKDDKKADAD
-651 SIKAV
+651 SVKTL
-656 KIEFEGL
+656 KIEFEGI

-692 SAFEGKPDLWKMD
+692 AAFEGAPDLWKMD

-713 LSKGGSGYLQMDN
+713 LSKGGSGVLQMDK
-726 DGNLYSLGSSMMK
+726 DGNLYSLGSSMKK
-739 IEKGDKTTPIT
+739 IEKGDKMTTIAYD
-750 FNAQM
+750 AQM

-760 GEREYMLRHV
+760 AEREYLLRHV
-770 AKQINKKIFRK
+770 AKQINKKIFRT
-781 DYNGCNWELML
+781 DYNGCDWDLMVK
-792 QNYARFMPHIANN
+792 NYARFLPHIANN

-828 SPSSRGDDTAQLGLL
+828 RPAANGDATAQLGLL
-843 YDMTEATEG
+843 YDLTEATDG
-852 LKITAVLEGGPFCK
+852 LKITAILEGGPFSK
-866 ANSKVKVGDVIT
+866 ASSKVKVGDVVT
-878 AINGEPLG
+878 AINGQPLT
-886 KDTDLAQLLNQ
+886 KDTDLAQLLNL
-897 CKGKKTLVSLKG
+897 CRGKKTLVSLKG
-909 STGTWDEVI
+909 SAGTWDEVV
-918 LPISRS
+918 LPIS
-924 EQSDL
+924 QSAQSAL

-955 EGMNDASF
+955 EGMDDASF
-963 RDIYSDIL
+963 RDVYSDIL

-985 YNGGGRL
+985 HNGGGRL
-992 HEDIEILFSGKKY
+992 HEDIEILFSGHKY
-1005 FTQVIRGREACD
+1005 FTQVIRGREVCD

-1065 VNWETLQDPTLVFG
+1065 VNWETMQDPTLIFG
-1079 VPVVGYQLPDG
+1079 VPVIGYQLPDG
-1090 SYLENTQLEPDVY
+1090 TYLENTQLEPDVPV
-1103 ILNRPETVVTGTD
+1103 LNKPETVVKGVD
-1116 LQLEAAVRELLKE
+1116 LQLEAAVRELLKQ

>member
-1 MNNYRFSASIFVP
+1 MAVAT
-14 LQSIQKIDK
+14 LQA
-23 VMNRKK
+23 N
-29 FLTAVLT
+29 
-36 AVFTV
+36 
-41 STLLT
+41 
-46 HASQAITPLWLRD
+46 ASQAVTPLWLRD
-59 VQVSPDG
+59 VQISPDG

-76 IYKVSTNG
+76 IYKVSADG

-96 ECSPV
+96 ECTPI
-101 WSVDGKQIA
+101 WSADGKQIA
-110 FSSDRHGNL
+110 FASDRHGNM
-119 DIFVMSAEGGS
+119 DIYVMAAEGGS
-130 ATRLTYHSAPEVPQ
+130 ATRLTYNSTAEVPQ
-144 AFTPDGKWVMF
+144 SFTPDGKWVLF

-188 VLGTPVEMLSFASDG
+188 VMGTPVEMLSLASDG
-203 KSFFYQDRKGGEDEW
+203 KSFYYQDRKGGEDEW

-230 WYYDAQSGQH
+230 WFYDAQSGKH
-240 TNITDRPGED
+240 TNITNCAGED
-250 RNPVVSADGKTLYY
+250 RNPVLSADGKTLYF
-264 LSEDEGGNMNV
+264 LSERNGGSMNV
-275 YSCQWQGIKAPS
+275 YCLEGQGARSRGQETIQNSKFKIQDSALPRRGS
-287 PKPPI
+287 GDGAVP
-292 SMRNVTSFETHPV
+292 VTAFKTHPV
-305 RFLSIAKN
+305 RFLSAAKN
-313 GLLCYTYNGE
+313 GMLCYTYNGE
-323 IYTQKSGAQPQKLNI
+323 IYTQKNGEKPKKLNI
-338 TLTRDDEP
+338 SLTRDDEA
-346 AIANLSFTSGA
+346 AISDLSFSSGA
-357 RQPVVSKDGKQ
+357 RQSVVSRDGKQ
-368 VAFVVRGEVFV
+368 IAFVVRGEVFV

-407 TIVYASER
+407 TVVYASER

-438 LIKEESVFPELPALK
+438 LIKEESVFPELPELK

-458 DFSQVERRYPKYSPD
+458 DFSQVERRSPKYSPD

-503 YWYDQDGGFDFEWSP
+503 KWYDQDGGFDFEWSP

-531 RDPYTD
+531 RDPYAD

-552 QSGYMSENPRWVM
+552 QSGYMSGRPRWVM

-588 SDVFLAFLTQDAYDR
+588 QDVFLAFLTQDAYDR
-603 YRLSAEDYAL
+603 YRLSPEDYAL
-613 LKELEKKNEKKDSKK
+613 LKELEKKNKDKDKDKNEKIK
-628 EEGKGKKGDKKN
+628 EKSEEKGDSAKGL
-640 DKKDYKKADKD
+640 
-651 SIKAV
+651 

-672 NSSRLG
+672 NSSKLG
-678 DAIVSKDGESLYYF
+678 DAIVSKDGECLYYF
-692 SAFEGKPDLWKMD
+692 SAFEGSPDLWKMD

-713 LSKGGSGYLQMDN
+713 LSKGGSGSLQMDK
-726 DGNLYSLGSSMMK
+726 DGNLYSLGSSMKK
-739 IEKGDKTTPIT
+739 IEKGDKTTSIT
-750 FNAQM
+750 YSAQM
-755 KLDLA
+755 KLNLA
-760 GEREYMLRHV
+760 AEREYMLRHV
-770 AKQINKKIFRK
+770 AKQINKKIFRT
-781 DYNGCNWELML
+781 DYNGCNWELMV
-792 QNYARFMPHIANN
+792 QNYAHFLPHIANN

-828 SPSSRGDDTAQLGLL
+828 YPSGKGDATAQLGLL
-843 YDMTEATEG
+843 YDMAEATDG
-852 LKITAVLEGGPFCK
+852 MKITAVLEGGPFCR

-878 AINGEPLG
+878 AINGEPLT
-886 KDTDLAQLLNQ
+886 KDTDLAQLLNL

-909 STGTWDEVI
+909 SAGTWDEVV
-918 LPISRS
+918 LPISKS
-924 EQSDL
+924 EESDL

-963 RDIYSDIL
+963 RDVYSDIL

-976 KEGIVIDTR
+976 KEGIIIDTR

-992 HEDIEILFSGKKY
+992 HEDIEILFSGHKY
-1005 FTQVIRGREACD
+1005 FTQVIRGREVCD

-1065 VNWETLQDPTLVFG
+1065 VNWETLQDASLVFG
-1079 VPVVGYQLPDG
+1079 VPVIGYQLPDG
-1090 SYLENTQLEPDVY
+1090 SYLENTQLEPDVL

>member
-1 MNNYRFSASIFVP
+1 MKKTMKKWMRTAMMVAVMAGSSVQAS
-14 LQSIQKIDK
+14 
-23 VMNRKK
+23 
-29 FLTAVLT
+29 
-36 AVFTV
+36 
-41 STLLT
+41 
-46 HASQAITPLWLRD
+46 ASQAITPLWLRD
-59 VQVSPDG
+59 VMVSPDG
-66 SQVLFCYKGD
+66 QQVLFCYKGD
-76 IYKVSTNG
+76 IYKVSTKG
-84 GTAVQLTTQDSY
+84 GTAVQLTTHDSY

-101 WSVDGKQIA
+101 WSADGKQIA
-110 FSSDRHGNL
+110 FASDRHGNL
-119 DIFVMSAEGGS
+119 DIFTMSADGGS
-130 ATRLTYHSAPEVPQ
+130 ATRLTYNSVAEVPQ
-144 AFTPDGKWVMF
+144 AFSPDGKWVLF
-155 GAQIQDPATS
+155 GAAIQDPAAS
-165 VMFPSGRLTELY
+165 VMFPDNTLPELY
-177 KVPVKGGRTLQ
+177 KVPAKGGRSLQ
-188 VLGTPVEMLSFASDG
+188 VLGTPAEMLSFAADG
-203 KSFFYQDRKGGEDEW
+203 KSFYYQDRKGYEDEW
-218 RKHHTSSITRDI
+218 RKHHTSSITRDV
-230 WYYDAQSGQH
+230 WFYDAKSGQH
-240 TNITDRPGED
+240 TNITAHAGED
-250 RNPVVSADGKTLYY
+250 RNPVASADGKTLYF
-264 LSEDEGGNMNV
+264 LSERNGGSMNV
-275 YSCQWQGIKAPS
+275 YALNTGANNGQQPVA
-287 PKPPI
+287 
-292 SMRNVTSFETHPV
+292 VTTFKTHPV
-305 RFLSIAKN
+305 RFLSAARN

-323 IYTQKSGAQPQKLNI
+323 IYTQKNGSQPQKLSI

-346 AIANLSFTSGA
+346 VISDLTFTSGA
-357 RQPVVSKDGKQ
+357 RQAVVSRDGKQ
-368 VAFVVRGEVFV
+368 VAFVARGEVFV

-427 RDEDLN
+427 RKEDLN

-438 LIKEESVFPELPALK
+438 LIKEESVFPELPALQLNGK
-453 LEGKI
+453 L
-458 DFSQVERRYPKYSPD
+458 DFSQVERQYPKYSPD
-473 GKKLAFIEDRIKLKV
+473 GTKLAFIEDRIKLKV

-503 YWYDQDGGFDFEWSP
+503 KWFRQDGGFDYEWSP

-552 QSGYMSENPRWVM
+552 QSGYMSGRPRWVM
-565 DGKAILFESE
+565 DGKAIMFESE

-588 SDVFLAFLTQDAYDR
+588 EDVFLAFLTQDAYDR
-603 YRLSAEDYAL
+603 YRLSPEDYAL
-613 LKELEKKNEKKDSKK
+613 LKELEKAKPE
-628 EEGKGKKGDKKN
+628 
-640 DKKDYKKADKD
+640 KKADADKKTDKKSKNKKD
-651 SIKAV
+651 DKKADADSV
-656 KIEFEGL
+656 KTLKIEFEGI

-692 SAFEGKPDLWKMD
+692 AAFEGAPDLWKMD

-713 LSKGGSGYLQMDN
+713 LSKGGSGVLQMDK
-726 DGNLYSLGSSMMK
+726 DGNLYSLGSSMKK
-739 IEKGDKTTPIT
+739 IEKGDKMTTIAYD
-750 FNAQM
+750 AQM

-760 GEREYMLRHV
+760 AEREYLLRHV
-770 AKQINKKIFRK
+770 AKQINKKIFRT
-781 DYNGCNWELML
+781 DYNGCDWDLMVK
-792 QNYARFMPHIANN
+792 NYARFLPHIANN

-828 SPSSRGDDTAQLGLL
+828 RPAANGDATAQLGLL
-843 YDMTEATEG
+843 YDLTEATDG
-852 LKITAVLEGGPFCK
+852 LKITAILEGGPFSK
-866 ANSKVKVGDVIT
+866 ASSKVKVGDVVT
-878 AINGEPLG
+878 AINGQPLT
-886 KDTDLAQLLNQ
+886 KDTDLAQLLNL
-897 CKGKKTLVSLKG
+897 CRGKKTLVSLKG
-909 STGTWDEVI
+909 SAGTWDEVV
-918 LPISRS
+918 LPIS
-924 EQSDL
+924 QSAQSAL

-955 EGMNDASF
+955 EGMDDASF
-963 RDIYSDIL
+963 RDVYSDIL

-985 YNGGGRL
+985 HNGGGRL
-992 HEDIEILFSGKKY
+992 HEDIEILFSGHKY
-1005 FTQVIRGREACD
+1005 FTQVIRGREVCD

-1065 VNWETLQDPTLVFG
+1065 VNWETMQDPTLIFG
-1079 VPVVGYQLPDG
+1079 VPVIGYQLPDG
-1090 SYLENTQLEPDVY
+1090 TYLENTQLEPDVPV
-1103 ILNRPETVVTGTD
+1103 LNKPETVVKGVD
-1116 LQLEAAVRELLKE
+1116 LQLEAAVRELLKQ

>member
-1 MNNYRFSASIFVP
+1 MKKWMRTAMMVAVMAGSSVQAS
-14 LQSIQKIDK
+14 
-23 VMNRKK
+23 
-29 FLTAVLT
+29 
-36 AVFTV
+36 
-41 STLLT
+41 
-46 HASQAITPLWLRD
+46 ASQAITPLWLRD
-59 VQVSPDG
+59 VMVSPDG
-66 SQVLFCYKGD
+66 QQVLFCYKGD
-76 IYKVSTNG
+76 IYKVSTKG
-84 GTAVQLTTQDSY
+84 GTAMQLTTHDSY

-101 WSVDGKQIA
+101 WSADGKQIA
-110 FSSDRHGNL
+110 FASDRHGNL
-119 DIFVMSAEGGS
+119 DIFTMSADGGS
-130 ATRLTYHSAPEVPQ
+130 ATRLTYNSVAEVPQ
-144 AFTPDGKWVMF
+144 AFSPDGKWVLF
-155 GAQIQDPATS
+155 GAAIQDPAAS
-165 VMFPSGRLTELY
+165 VMFPDNTLPELY
-177 KVPVKGGRTLQ
+177 KVPAKGGRTLQ
-188 VLGTPVEMLSFASDG
+188 VLGTPAEMLSFAADG
-203 KSFFYQDRKGGEDEW
+203 KSFYYQDRKGYEDEW
-218 RKHHTSSITRDI
+218 RKHHTSSITRDV
-230 WYYDAQSGQH
+230 WFYDAKSGQH
-240 TNITDRPGED
+240 TNITTHAGED
-250 RNPVVSADGKTLYY
+250 RNPVASADGKTLYF
-264 LSEDEGGNMNV
+264 LSERNGGSMNV
-275 YSCQWQGIKAPS
+275 YALNTGANNGQQPVA
-287 PKPPI
+287 
-292 SMRNVTSFETHPV
+292 VTTFKTHPV
-305 RFLSIAKN
+305 RFLSAARN

-323 IYTQKSGAQPQKLNI
+323 IYTQKNGSQPQKLSI

-346 AIANLSFTSGA
+346 VISDLTFTSGA
-357 RQPVVSKDGKQ
+357 RQAVVSRDGKQ
-368 VAFVVRGEVFV
+368 VAFVARGEVFV

-427 RDEDLN
+427 RKEDLN

-438 LIKEESVFPELPALK
+438 LIKEESVFPELPALQLNGK
-453 LEGKI
+453 L
-458 DFSQVERRYPKYSPD
+458 DFSQVERQYPKYSPD
-473 GKKLAFIEDRIKLKV
+473 GTKLAFIEDRIKLKV

-503 YWYDQDGGFDFEWSP
+503 KWFRQDGGFDYEWSP

-552 QSGYMSENPRWVM
+552 QSGYMSGRPRWVM
-565 DGKAILFESE
+565 DGKAIMFESE

-588 SDVFLAFLTQDAYDR
+588 EDVFLAFLTQDAYDR
-603 YRLSAEDYAL
+603 YRLSPEDYAL
-613 LKELEKKNEKKDSKK
+613 LKELEKAQPEKKADA
-628 EEGKGKKGDKKN
+628 D
-640 DKKDYKKADKD
+640 KKADKKSKNKKDDKKADAD
-651 SIKAV
+651 SVKTL
-656 KIEFEGL
+656 KIEFEGI

-692 SAFEGKPDLWKMD
+692 AAFEGAPDLWKMD

-713 LSKGGSGYLQMDN
+713 LSKGGSGVLQMDK
-726 DGNLYSLGSSMMK
+726 DGNLYSLGSSMKK
-739 IEKGDKTTPIT
+739 IEKGDKMTTIAYD
-750 FNAQM
+750 AQM

-760 GEREYMLRHV
+760 AEREYLLRHV
-770 AKQINKKIFRK
+770 AKQINKKIFRT
-781 DYNGCNWELML
+781 DYNGCDWDLMVK
-792 QNYARFMPHIANN
+792 NYARFLPHIANN

-828 SPSSRGDDTAQLGLL
+828 RPAANGDATAQLGLL
-843 YDMTEATEG
+843 YDLTEATDG
-852 LKITAVLEGGPFCK
+852 LKITAILEGGPFSK
-866 ANSKVKVGDVIT
+866 ASSKVKVGDVVT
-878 AINGEPLG
+878 AINGQPLT
-886 KDTDLAQLLNQ
+886 KDTDLAQLLNL
-897 CKGKKTLVSLKG
+897 CRGKKTLVSLKG
-909 STGTWDEVI
+909 SAGTWDEVV
-918 LPISRS
+918 LPIS
-924 EQSDL
+924 QSAQSAL

-955 EGMNDASF
+955 EGMDDASF
-963 RDIYSDIL
+963 RDVYSDIL

-985 YNGGGRL
+985 HNGGGRL
-992 HEDIEILFSGKKY
+992 HEDIEILFSGHKY
-1005 FTQVIRGREACD
+1005 FTQVIRGREVCD

-1065 VNWETLQDPTLVFG
+1065 VNWETMQDPTLIFG
-1079 VPVVGYQLPDG
+1079 VPVIGYQLPDG
-1090 SYLENTQLEPDVY
+1090 TYLENTQLEPDVPV
-1103 ILNRPETVVTGTD
+1103 LNKPETVVKGVD
-1116 LQLEAAVRELLKE
+1116 LQLEAAVRELLKQ

>member
-1 MNNYRFSASIFVP
+1 MWF
-14 LQSIQKIDK
+14 
-23 VMNRKK
+23 
-29 FLTAVLT
+29 
-36 AVFTV
+36 
-41 STLLT
+41 
-46 HASQAITPLWLRD
+46 
-59 VQVSPDG
+59 
-66 SQVLFCYKGD
+66 
-76 IYKVSTNG
+76 
-84 GTAVQLTTQDSY
+84 
-96 ECSPV
+96 
-101 WSVDGKQIA
+101 
-110 FSSDRHGNL
+110 
-119 DIFVMSAEGGS
+119 
-130 ATRLTYHSAPEVPQ
+130 
-144 AFTPDGKWVMF
+144 
-155 GAQIQDPATS
+155 
-165 VMFPSGRLTELY
+165 
-177 KVPVKGGRTLQ
+177 
-188 VLGTPVEMLSFASDG
+188 
-203 KSFFYQDRKGGEDEW
+203 
-218 RKHHTSSITRDI
+218 
-230 WYYDAQSGQH
+230 YDAKSGQH
-240 TNITDRPGED
+240 TNITAHAGED
-250 RNPVVSADGKTLYY
+250 RNPVASADGKTLYF
-264 LSEDEGGNMNV
+264 LSERNGGSMNV
-275 YSCQWQGIKAPS
+275 YALNTGANNGQQPVA
-287 PKPPI
+287 
-292 SMRNVTSFETHPV
+292 VTTFKTHPV
-305 RFLSIAKN
+305 RFLSAARN

-323 IYTQKSGAQPQKLNI
+323 IYTQKNGSQPQKLSI

-346 AIANLSFTSGA
+346 VISDLTFTSGA
-357 RQPVVSKDGKQ
+357 RQAVVSRDGKQ
-368 VAFVVRGEVFV
+368 VAFVARGEVFV

-427 RDEDLN
+427 RKEDLN

-438 LIKEESVFPELPALK
+438 LIKEESVFPELPALQLNGK
-453 LEGKI
+453 L
-458 DFSQVERRYPKYSPD
+458 DFSQVERQYPKYSPD
-473 GKKLAFIEDRIKLKV
+473 GTKLAFIEDRIKLKV

-503 YWYDQDGGFDFEWSP
+503 KWFRQDGGFDYEWSP

-552 QSGYMSENPRWVM
+552 QSGYMSGRPRWVM
-565 DGKAILFESE
+565 DGKAIMFESE

-588 SDVFLAFLTQDAYDR
+588 EDVFLAFLTQDAYDR
-603 YRLSAEDYAL
+603 YRLSPEDYAL
-613 LKELEKKNEKKDSKK
+613 LKELEKSKPEKKADA
-628 EEGKGKKGDKKN
+628 D
-640 DKKDYKKADKD
+640 KKADKKSKNKKDDKKADAD
-651 SIKAV
+651 SVKTL
-656 KIEFEGL
+656 KIEFEGI

-692 SAFEGKPDLWKMD
+692 AAFEGAPDLWKMD

-713 LSKGGSGYLQMDN
+713 LSKGGSGVLQMDK
-726 DGNLYSLGSSMMK
+726 DGNLYSLGSSMKK
-739 IEKGDKTTPIT
+739 IEKGDKMTTIAYD
-750 FNAQM
+750 AQM

-760 GEREYMLRHV
+760 AEREYLLRHV
-770 AKQINKKIFRK
+770 AKQINKKIFRT
-781 DYNGCNWELML
+781 DYNGCDWDLMVK
-792 QNYARFMPHIANN
+792 NYARFLPHIANN

-828 SPSSRGDDTAQLGLL
+828 RPAANGDATAQLGLL
-843 YDMTEATEG
+843 YDLTEATDG
-852 LKITAVLEGGPFCK
+852 LKITAILEGGPFSK
-866 ANSKVKVGDVIT
+866 ASSKVKVGDVVT
-878 AINGEPLG
+878 AINGQPLT
-886 KDTDLAQLLNQ
+886 KDTDLAQLLNL
-897 CKGKKTLVSLKG
+897 CRGKKTLVSLKG
-909 STGTWDEVI
+909 NAGTWDEVV
-918 LPISRS
+918 LPISQS
-924 EQSDL
+924 EQSAL

-955 EGMNDASF
+955 EGMDDASF
-963 RDIYSDIL
+963 RDVYSDIL

-985 YNGGGRL
+985 HNGGGRL
-992 HEDIEILFSGKKY
+992 HEDIEILFSGHKY
-1005 FTQVIRGREACD
+1005 FTQVIRGREVCD

-1065 VNWETLQDPTLVFG
+1065 VNWETMQDPTLIFG
-1079 VPVVGYQLPDG
+1079 VPVIGYQLPDG
-1090 SYLENTQLEPDVY
+1090 TYLENTQLEPDVPV
-1103 ILNRPETVVTGTD
+1103 LNKPETVVKGVD
-1116 LQLEAAVRELLKE
+1116 LQLEAAVRELLKQ

>member
-1 MNNYRFSASIFVP
+1 MKKTMKKWMRTAMMVAVMAGSSVQAS
-14 LQSIQKIDK
+14 
-23 VMNRKK
+23 
-29 FLTAVLT
+29 
-36 AVFTV
+36 
-41 STLLT
+41 
-46 HASQAITPLWLRD
+46 ASQAFTPLWLRD
-59 VQVSPDG
+59 VMVSPDG
-66 SQVLFCYKGD
+66 QQVLFCYKGD
-76 IYKVSTNG
+76 IYKVSTKG
-84 GTAVQLTTQDSY
+84 GTAVQLTTHDSY

-101 WSVDGKQIA
+101 WSADGNQIA
-110 FSSDRHGNL
+110 FASDRHGNL
-119 DIFVMSAEGGS
+119 DIFTMSADGGS
-130 ATRLTYHSAPEVPQ
+130 ATRLTYNSVAEVPQ
-144 AFTPDGKWVMF
+144 AFSPDGKWVLF
-155 GAQIQDPATS
+155 GAAIQDPAAS
-165 VMFPSGRLTELY
+165 VMFPDNTLPELY
-177 KVPVKGGRTLQ
+177 KVPAKGGRTLQ
-188 VLGTPVEMLSFASDG
+188 VLGTPAEMLSFAADG
-203 KSFFYQDRKGGEDEW
+203 KSFYYQDRKGYEDEW
-218 RKHHTSSITRDI
+218 RKHHTSSITRDV
-230 WYYDAQSGQH
+230 WFYDAKSGQH
-240 TNITDRPGED
+240 TNITAHAGED
-250 RNPVVSADGKTLYY
+250 RNPVASADGKTLYF
-264 LSEDEGGNMNV
+264 LSERNGGSMNV
-275 YSCQWQGIKAPS
+275 YALNTGANNGQQPVA
-287 PKPPI
+287 
-292 SMRNVTSFETHPV
+292 VTTFKTHPV
-305 RFLSIAKN
+305 RFLSAARN

-323 IYTQKSGAQPQKLNI
+323 IYTQKNGSQPQKLSI

-346 AIANLSFTSGA
+346 VISDLTFTSGA
-357 RQPVVSKDGKQ
+357 RQAVVSRDGKQ
-368 VAFVVRGEVFV
+368 VAFVARGEVFV

-427 RDEDLN
+427 RKEDLN

-438 LIKEESVFPELPALK
+438 LIKEESVFPELPALQLNGK
-453 LEGKI
+453 L
-458 DFSQVERRYPKYSPD
+458 DFSQVERQYPKYSPD
-473 GKKLAFIEDRIKLKV
+473 GTKLAFIEDRIKLKV

-503 YWYDQDGGFDFEWSP
+503 KWFRQDGGFDYEWSP

-552 QSGYMSENPRWVM
+552 QSGYMSGRPRWVM
-565 DGKAILFESE
+565 DGKAIMFESE

-588 SDVFLAFLTQDAYDR
+588 EDVFLAFLTQDAYDR
-603 YRLSAEDYAL
+603 YRLSPEDYAL
-613 LKELEKKNEKKDSKK
+613 LKELEKAQPEKKADA
-628 EEGKGKKGDKKN
+628 D
-640 DKKDYKKADKD
+640 KKADKKSKNKKDDKKADAD
-651 SIKAV
+651 SVKTL
-656 KIEFEGL
+656 KIEFEGI
-663 EDRIVRLTP
+663 EDRIVRITP

-692 SAFEGKPDLWKMD
+692 AAFEGAPDLWKMD

-713 LSKGGSGYLQMDN
+713 LSKGGSGVLQMDK
-726 DGNLYSLGSSMMK
+726 DGNLYSLGSSMKK
-739 IEKGDKTTPIT
+739 IEKGDKMTTIAYD
-750 FNAQM
+750 AQM

-760 GEREYMLRHV
+760 AEREYLLRHV
-770 AKQINKKIFRK
+770 AKQINKKIFRT
-781 DYNGCNWELML
+781 DYNGCDWDLMVK
-792 QNYARFMPHIANN
+792 NYARFLPHIANN

-828 SPSSRGDDTAQLGLL
+828 RPAANGDATAQLGLL
-843 YDMTEATEG
+843 YDLTEATDG
-852 LKITAVLEGGPFCK
+852 LKITAILEGGPFSK
-866 ANSKVKVGDVIT
+866 ASSKVKVGDVVT
-878 AINGEPLG
+878 AINGQPLT
-886 KDTDLAQLLNQ
+886 KDTDLAQLLNL
-897 CKGKKTLVSLKG
+897 CRGKKTLVSLKG
-909 STGTWDEVI
+909 SAGTWDEVV
-918 LPISRS
+918 LPIS
-924 EQSDL
+924 QSAQSAL

-955 EGMNDASF
+955 EGMDDASF
-963 RDIYSDIL
+963 RDVYSDIL

-985 YNGGGRL
+985 HNGGGRL
-992 HEDIEILFSGKKY
+992 HEDIEILFSGHKY
-1005 FTQVIRGREACD
+1005 FTQVIRGREVCD

-1065 VNWETLQDPTLVFG
+1065 VNWETMQDPTLIFG
-1079 VPVVGYQLPDG
+1079 VPVIGYQLPDG
-1090 SYLENTQLEPDVY
+1090 TYLENTQLEPDVPV
-1103 ILNRPETVVTGTD
+1103 LNKPETVVKGVD
-1116 LQLEAAVRELLKE
+1116 LQLEAAVRELLKQ

>member
-1 MNNYRFSASIFVP
+1 MKKTMKKWMRTAMMVAVMAGSSVQAS
-14 LQSIQKIDK
+14 
-23 VMNRKK
+23 
-29 FLTAVLT
+29 
-36 AVFTV
+36 
-41 STLLT
+41 
-46 HASQAITPLWLRD
+46 ASQAFTPLWLRD
-59 VQVSPDG
+59 VMVSPDG
-66 SQVLFCYKGD
+66 QQVLFCYKGD
-76 IYKVSTNG
+76 IYKVSTKG
-84 GTAVQLTTQDSY
+84 GTAVQLTTHDSY

-101 WSVDGKQIA
+101 WSADGKQIA
-110 FSSDRHGNL
+110 FASDRHGNL
-119 DIFVMSAEGGS
+119 DIFTMSADGGS
-130 ATRLTYHSAPEVPQ
+130 ATRLTYNSVAEVPQ
-144 AFTPDGKWVMF
+144 AFSPDGKWVLF
-155 GAQIQDPATS
+155 GAAIQDPAAS
-165 VMFPSGRLTELY
+165 VMFPDNTLPELY
-177 KVPVKGGRTLQ
+177 KVPAKGGRTLQ
-188 VLGTPVEMLSFASDG
+188 VLGTPAEMLSFAADG
-203 KSFFYQDRKGGEDEW
+203 KSFYYQDRKGYEDEW
-218 RKHHTSSITRDI
+218 RKHHTSSITRDV
-230 WYYDAQSGQH
+230 WFYDAKSGQH
-240 TNITDRPGED
+240 TNITAHAGED
-250 RNPVVSADGKTLYY
+250 RNPVASADGKTLYF
-264 LSEDEGGNMNV
+264 LSERNGGSMNV
-275 YSCQWQGIKAPS
+275 YALNTGANNGQQPVA
-287 PKPPI
+287 
-292 SMRNVTSFETHPV
+292 VTTFKTHPV
-305 RFLSIAKN
+305 RFLSAARN

-323 IYTQKSGAQPQKLNI
+323 IYTQKNGSQPQKLSI

-346 AIANLSFTSGA
+346 VISDLTFTSGA
-357 RQPVVSKDGKQ
+357 RQAVVSRDGKQ
-368 VAFVVRGEVFV
+368 VAFVARGEVFV

-427 RDEDLN
+427 RKEDLN

-438 LIKEESVFPELPALK
+438 LIKEESVFPELPALQLNGK
-453 LEGKI
+453 L
-458 DFSQVERRYPKYSPD
+458 DFSQVERQYPKYSPD
-473 GKKLAFIEDRIKLKV
+473 GTKLAFIEDRIKLKV

-503 YWYDQDGGFDFEWSP
+503 KWFRQDGGFDYEWSP

-552 QSGYMSENPRWVM
+552 QSGYMSGRPRWVM
-565 DGKAILFESE
+565 DGKAIMFESE

-588 SDVFLAFLTQDAYDR
+588 EDVFLAFLTQDAYDR
-603 YRLSAEDYAL
+603 YRLSPEDYAL
-613 LKELEKKNEKKDSKK
+613 LKELEKAQPEKKADA
-628 EEGKGKKGDKKN
+628 D
-640 DKKDYKKADKD
+640 KKADKKSKNKKDDKKADAD
-651 SIKAV
+651 SVKTL
-656 KIEFEGL
+656 KIEFEGI

-692 SAFEGKPDLWKMD
+692 AAFEGEPDLWKMD

-713 LSKGGSGYLQMDN
+713 LSKGGSGVLQMDK
-726 DGNLYSLGSSMMK
+726 DGNLYSLGSSMKK
-739 IEKGDKTTPIT
+739 IEKGDKMTTIAYD
-750 FNAQM
+750 AQM

-760 GEREYMLRHV
+760 AEREYLLRHV
-770 AKQINKKIFRK
+770 AKQINKKIFRT
-781 DYNGCNWELML
+781 DYNGCDWDLMVK
-792 QNYARFMPHIANN
+792 NYARFLPHIANN

-828 SPSSRGDDTAQLGLL
+828 RPAANGDATAQLGLL
-843 YDMTEATEG
+843 YDLTEATDG
-852 LKITAVLEGGPFCK
+852 LKITAILEGGPFSK
-866 ANSKVKVGDVIT
+866 ASSKVKVGDVVT
-878 AINGEPLG
+878 AINGQPLT
-886 KDTDLAQLLNQ
+886 KDTDLAQLLNL
-897 CKGKKTLVSLKG
+897 CRGKKTLVSLKG
-909 STGTWDEVI
+909 SAGTWDEVV
-918 LPISRS
+918 LPIS
-924 EQSDL
+924 QSAQSAL

-955 EGMNDASF
+955 EGMDDASF
-963 RDIYSDIL
+963 RDVYSDIL

-985 YNGGGRL
+985 HNGGGRL
-992 HEDIEILFSGKKY
+992 HEDIEILFSGHKY
-1005 FTQVIRGREACD
+1005 FTQVIRGREVCD

-1065 VNWETLQDPTLVFG
+1065 VNWETMQDPTLIFG
-1079 VPVVGYQLPDG
+1079 VPVIGYQLPDG
-1090 SYLENTQLEPDVY
+1090 TYLENTQLEPDVPV
-1103 ILNRPETVVTGTD
+1103 LNKPETVVKGVD
-1116 LQLEAAVRELLKE
+1116 LQLEAAVRELLKQ

>member
-1 MNNYRFSASIFVP
+1 MKKISRRWMLAAALAAAFAGSA
-14 LQSIQKIDK
+14 QQ
-23 VMNRKK
+23 
-29 FLTAVLT
+29 AG
-36 AVFTV
+36 
-41 STLLT
+41 
-46 HASQAITPLWLRD
+46 ASQAVTPLWLRD

-66 SQVLFCYKGD
+66 SQILFCYKGD
-76 IYKVSTNG
+76 IYKVSADG
-84 GTAVQLTTQDSY
+84 GTAVRLTTQDSY

-101 WSVDGKQIA
+101 WSADGRQIA
-110 FSSDRHGNL
+110 FASDRHGNL
-119 DIFVMSAEGGS
+119 DVYVMQAEGGS
-130 ATRLTYHSAPEVPQ
+130 ATRLTYNSVSEVPQ
-144 AFTPDGKWVMF
+144 AFTPDGNWVLF
-155 GAQIQDPATS
+155 GAVIQDPAQS
-165 VMFPSGRLTELY
+165 VMFPSSSLPELY
-177 KVPVKGGRTLQ
+177 KVPAKGGRTLQ
-188 VLGTPVEMLSFASDG
+188 VLGTPAEMLCFAQDG
-203 KSFFYQDRKGGEDEW
+203 KSFFYQDRKGYEDEW
-218 RKHHTSSITRDI
+218 RKHHTSSVTRDV
-230 WYYDAQSGQH
+230 WFYDAKTGQH
-240 TNITDRPGED
+240 TNITNHAGED
-250 RNPVVSADGKTLYY
+250 RNPVLSADGKTLFF
-264 LSEDEGGNMNV
+264 LSERNGGTMNV
-275 YSCQWQGIKAPS
+275 YSCSTSTLTGTKNLNSQLPILNS
-287 PKPPI
+287 PKA
-292 SMRNVTSFETHPV
+292 VTSFKTHPV
-305 RFLSIAKN
+305 RFLSVARN

-323 IYTQKSGAQPQKLNI
+323 IYTQKNGEKPRKLDVS
-338 TLTRDDEP
+338 LTRDDEA
-346 AIANLSFTSGA
+346 AISDLSFSSGA
-357 RQPVVSKDGKQ
+357 RQSVVSKDGKQ
-368 VAFVVRGEVFV
+368 IAFVVRGEVFV

-438 LIKEESVFPELPALK
+438 LIKEESIFPELPALK
-453 LEGKI
+453 LDGKP

-503 YWYDQDGGFDFEWSP
+503 KWYSQSGGFDYEWSP

-525 SYIANK
+525 SYIANR

-552 QSGYMSENPRWVM
+552 QSGYMSGGSRWVM

-588 SDVFLAFLTQDAYDR
+588 QDVFLAFLTQDAYDR
-603 YRLSAEDYAL
+603 YRLSPEDYAL
-613 LKELEKKNEKKDSKK
+613 LKELEKKNEKKNDNVNGNDNKN
-628 EEGKGKKGDKKN
+628 KN
-640 DKKDYKKADKD
+640 DKKEDKKTEKADSAKGL
-651 SIKAV
+651 
-656 KIEFEGL
+656 KIEFDGL

-692 SAFEGKPDLWKMD
+692 SAFEGSPDLWKMD

-713 LSKGGSGYLQMDN
+713 LSKGGSGSLQMDK
-726 DGNLYSLGSSMMK
+726 DGNLYSLGSSMKK
-739 IEKGDKTTPIT
+739 IEKGDKTTSIT
-750 FNAQM
+750 YNAQM

-760 GEREYMLRHV
+760 AEREYMLRHV
-770 AKQINKKIFRK
+770 AKQINKKIFRT
-781 DYNGCNWELML
+781 DYNGCDWDLMV
-792 QNYARFMPHIANN
+792 QNYARFLPHIDNN

-813 ELLGELNVSHTGGRF
+813 ELLGELNVSHTGGRYR
-828 SPSSRGDDTAQLGLL
+828 PTAHGDATAQLGLL
-843 YDMTEATEG
+843 YDMTEATDG
-852 LKITAVLEGGPFCK
+852 MKITAVLEDGPFCR

-878 AINGEPLG
+878 AINGEPLT
-886 KDTDLAQLLNQ
+886 KDTDLSQLLNQ
-897 CKGKKTLVSLKG
+897 CRSKKTLVSLKG
-909 STGTWDEVI
+909 SAGTWDEVV
-918 LPISRS
+918 LPISQS
-924 EQSDL
+924 AQSDL
-929 LYKRWIKSR
+929 IYKRWIKSR

-955 EGMNDASF
+955 EGMDDASF
-963 RDIYSDIL
+963 RDVYSDIL

-985 YNGGGRL
+985 HNGGGRL
-992 HEDIEILFSGKKY
+992 HEDIEILFSGHKY

-1065 VNWETLQDPTLVFG
+1065 VNWETMQDPSLIFG

-1090 SYLENTQLEPDVY
+1090 SYLENTQLEPDVL

>member
-1 MNNYRFSASIFVP
+1 MKAKQSLISLLMAVITGSA
-14 LQSIQKIDK
+14 LQ
-23 VMNRKK
+23 
-29 FLTAVLT
+29 AY
-36 AVFTV
+36 
-41 STLLT
+41 
-46 HASQAITPLWLRD
+46 ASQAISPLWLRD

-66 SQVLFCYKGD
+66 SQILFCYKGD
-76 IYKVSTNG
+76 LYKVSAQG
-84 GTAVQLTTQDSY
+84 GTAVQLTTQESY

-101 WSVDGKQIA
+101 WSADGKTIA
-110 FSSDRHGNL
+110 FASDRHGNL
-119 DIFVMSAEGGS
+119 DIFVMPAEGGS
-130 ATRLTYHSAPEVPQ
+130 ATRLTYQSVAEVPQ
-144 AFTPDGKWVMF
+144 AFTPDGQWVLF
-155 GAQIQDPATS
+155 GATIQDPAQS
-165 VMFPSGRLTELY
+165 AMFPSSRLSELY

-188 VLGTPVEMLSFASDG
+188 VMATPVEMLSLAPDG

-218 RKHHTSSITRDI
+218 RKHHTSSITRDV
-230 WYYDAQSGQH
+230 WFYDAQSGKH
-240 TNITDRPGED
+240 TNVTEHAGED
-250 RNPVVSADGKTLYY
+250 RNPAVSADGKTLYF
-264 LSEDEGGNMNV
+264 LSERSGGSMNV
-275 YSCQWQGIKAPS
+275 YCCDAKAWS
-287 PKPPI
+287 KEPKA
-292 SMRNVTSFETHPV
+292 VTDFKTHPV

-313 GLLCYTYNGE
+313 GMLCYTYNGE
-323 IYTQKSGAQPQKLNI
+323 IYTQKNGAKPQKLNI
-338 TLTRDDEP
+338 LLTRDDEP
-346 AIANLSFTSGA
+346 GISDLSFTSGA

-368 VAFVVRGEVFV
+368 IAFVVRGEVFV
-379 TSTEYATTRRISQTA
+379 TSTEYATTRQISQTA

-407 TIVYASER
+407 TLVYASER

-421 YTASIV
+421 FTASIV
-427 RDEDLN
+427 RDEDPN

-438 LIKEESVFPELPALK
+438 LIKEETIFPELPALK

-458 DFSQVERRYPKYSPD
+458 DVSKVERRNPKYSPD
-473 GKKLAFIEDRIKLKV
+473 GKKIAFIEDRIKLKV

-503 YWYDQDGGFDFEWSP
+503 KWYRQDGGFEYEWSP

-525 SYIANK
+525 SYIANR

-552 QSGYMSENPRWVM
+552 QSAYTSERPRWVM

-588 SDVFLAFLTQDAYDR
+588 TDVFLAFLTQDAYDR

-613 LKELEKKNEKKDSKK
+613 LKELEKKN
-628 EEGKGKKGDKKN
+628 DKKN
-640 DKKDYKKADKD
+640 DKDEDGKDKKKDKKDDKKTEAD
-651 SIKAV
+651 SIKTLE
-656 KIEFEGL
+656 IEFEGL
-663 EDRIVRLTP
+663 QDRIVRLTP

-713 LSKGGSGYLQMDN
+713 LSKGGSGLLQMDK

-739 IEKGDKTTPIT
+739 IEKGDKTTAIT
-750 FNAQM
+750 YNAQM
-755 KLDLA
+755 KLDHA
-760 GEREYMLRHV
+760 AEREYMLRHV
-770 AKQINKKIFRK
+770 AKQINKKIFRT
-781 DYNGCNWELML
+781 DYNGCDWEMML
-792 QNYARFMPHIANN
+792 QNYARFMPHIDNN

-813 ELLGELNVSHTGGRF
+813 ELLGELNVSHSGGRF
-828 SPSSRGDDTAQLGLL
+828 SPSLKGDATAQLGLL
-843 YDMTEATEG
+843 YDLTESTEG
-852 LKITAVLEGGPFCK
+852 MKITAVLEGGPFCK
-866 ANSKVKVGDVIT
+866 ANSKVKVGDVVT
-878 AINGEPLG
+878 AINGQPLG

-897 CKGKKTLVSLKG
+897 CSGKKTLVSLKG
-909 STGTWDEVI
+909 SAGTWDEVV
-918 LPISRS
+918 LPISRA
-924 EQSDL
+924 EQSEL
-929 LYKRWIKSR
+929 LYKRWIKGR

-963 RDIYSDIL
+963 RDVYSDIL

-1005 FTQVIRGREACD
+1005 FTQVIRDREICD

-1079 VPVVGYQLPDG
+1079 VPVIGYQLPDG
-1090 SYLENTQLEPDVY
+1090 SYLENTQLEPDVF

-1129 L
+1129 INQ

>member
-1 MNNYRFSASIFVP
+1 MNT
-14 LQSIQKIDK
+14 
-23 VMNRKK
+23 KK
-29 FLTAVLT
+29 LIIAALTAL
-36 AVFTV
+36 FTGF
-41 STLLT
+41 SQQAD
-46 HASQAITPLWLRD
+46 ASQTVTPLWLRD

-76 IYKVSTNG
+76 IYKVSVNG
-84 GTAVQLTTQDSY
+84 GTAVRLTTQDSY

-101 WSVDGKQIA
+101 WSADGRQIA
-110 FSSDRHGNL
+110 FASDRHGNL
-119 DIFVMSAEGGS
+119 DIFVMAAEGGV
-130 ATRLTYHSAPEVPQ
+130 ARRLTYNSVAEVPQ
-144 AFTPDGKWVMF
+144 AFTPDGKWVLF
-155 GAQIQDPATS
+155 GAQIQDPAQS

-188 VLGTPVEMLSFASDG
+188 VLGTPVEMLSLTPDG
-203 KSFFYQDRKGGEDEW
+203 KSFYYQDRKGGEDEW

-230 WYYDAQSGQH
+230 WFYDAKSGKH
-240 TNITDRPGED
+240 TNITDNPGED
-250 RNPVVSADGKTLYY
+250 RNPVVSADGKKLYF
-264 LSEDEGGNMNV
+264 LSERNGGSMNV
-275 YSCQWQGIKAPS
+275 YSCEGNDV
-287 PKPPI
+287 KP
-292 SMRNVTSFETHPV
+292 VTNFKTHPV
-305 RFLSIAKN
+305 RFLSMAKN
-313 GLLCYTYNGE
+313 GMLCYAYNGE
-323 IYTQKSGAQPQKLNI
+323 IYTQKGAEKPKKLAVSLI
-338 TLTRDDEP
+338 RDDEV
-346 AIANLSFTSGA
+346 AIVDLSFVTGA
-357 RQPVVSKDGKQ
+357 RRPVVSKDGKQ

-379 TSTEYATTRRISQTA
+379 TSTEYATTRRITQTA

-427 RDEDLN
+427 RDDDLN

-458 DFSQVERRYPKYSPD
+458 DFSQVERRCPKYSPD

-503 YWYDQDGGFDFEWSP
+503 KWYSQSGQFDYEWSP

-525 SYIANK
+525 SYIANR

-537 QGIVSAEGGEIHPIT
+537 QGIVSAAGGEIHPIT
-552 QSGYMSENPRWVM
+552 QSGYMSGGSRWVM

-588 SDVFLAFLTQDAYDR
+588 QDVFLAFLTQDAYDR
-603 YRLSAEDYAL
+603 FRLSAEDYAL
-613 LKELEKKNEKKDSKK
+613 LKELEKKNEKKADKKSGKK
-628 EEGKGKKGDKKN
+628 EEEKGKKGDKKS
-640 DKKDYKKADKD
+640 DKKEESDSVKAL
-651 SIKAV
+651 

-663 EDRIVRLTP
+663 ENRIVRLTP

-692 SAFEGKPDLWKMD
+692 SAFEGAPDLWKMD

-713 LSKGGSGYLQMDN
+713 LSKGTRGGSGSLQMDKE
-726 DGNLYSLGSSMMK
+726 GNLYSLGSTMMK
-739 IEKGDKTTPIT
+739 IEKGDKTKAIT
-750 FNAQM
+750 YNAQM

-760 GEREYMLRHV
+760 AEREYMLRHV
-770 AKQINKKIFRK
+770 AKQINKKIFRT

-792 QNYARFMPHIANN
+792 QNYVRFLPHIDNN

-828 SPSSRGDDTAQLGLL
+828 SPALKGDATAQLGLL
-843 YDMTEATEG
+843 YDMTEATDG
-852 LKITAVLEGGPFCK
+852 MKITAVLEDGPFSK

-878 AINGEPLG
+878 AINGIPLG
-886 KDTDLAQLLNQ
+886 KDTDLAQLLNL

-909 STGTWDEVI
+909 NAGTWDEVV
-918 LPISRS
+918 LPISKA

-963 RDIYSDIL
+963 RDVYSDIL

-1005 FTQVIRGREACD
+1005 FTQVIRGREVCD

-1079 VPVVGYQLPDG
+1079 VPVIGYQLPDG
-1090 SYLENTQLEPDVY
+1090 SYLENTQLEPDIH

>member
-1 MNNYRFSASIFVP
+1 MKKTMMKWIRTAMMVAVMAGSSVQAS
-14 LQSIQKIDK
+14 
-23 VMNRKK
+23 
-29 FLTAVLT
+29 
-36 AVFTV
+36 
-41 STLLT
+41 
-46 HASQAITPLWLRD
+46 ASQAFTPLWLRD
-59 VQVSPDG
+59 VMVSPDG
-66 SQVLFCYKGD
+66 QQVLFCYKGD
-76 IYKVSTNG
+76 IYKVSTKG
-84 GTAVQLTTQDSY
+84 GTAVQLTTHDSY

-101 WSVDGKQIA
+101 WSADGKQIA
-110 FSSDRHGNL
+110 FASDRHGNL
-119 DIFVMSAEGGS
+119 DIFTMSADGGS
-130 ATRLTYHSAPEVPQ
+130 ATRLTYNSVAEVPQ
-144 AFTPDGKWVMF
+144 AFSPDGKWVLF
-155 GAQIQDPATS
+155 GAAIQDPAAS
-165 VMFPSGRLTELY
+165 VMFPDNTLPELY
-177 KVPVKGGRTLQ
+177 KVPAKGGRTLQ
-188 VLGTPVEMLSFASDG
+188 VLGTPAEMLSFAADG
-203 KSFFYQDRKGGEDEW
+203 KSFYYQDRKGYEDEW
-218 RKHHTSSITRDI
+218 RKHHTSSITRDV
-230 WYYDAQSGQH
+230 WFYDAKSGQH
-240 TNITDRPGED
+240 TNITAHAGED
-250 RNPVVSADGKTLYY
+250 RNPVASADGKTLYF
-264 LSEDEGGNMNV
+264 LSERNGGSMNV
-275 YSCQWQGIKAPS
+275 YALNTGANNGQQPVA
-287 PKPPI
+287 
-292 SMRNVTSFETHPV
+292 VTTFKTHPV
-305 RFLSIAKN
+305 RFLSAARN

-323 IYTQKSGAQPQKLNI
+323 IYTQKNGSQPQKLSI

-346 AIANLSFTSGA
+346 VISDLTFTSGA
-357 RQPVVSKDGKQ
+357 RQAVVSRDGKQ
-368 VAFVVRGEVFV
+368 VAFVARGEVFV

-427 RDEDLN
+427 RKEDLN

-438 LIKEESVFPELPALK
+438 LIKEESVFPELPALQLNGK
-453 LEGKI
+453 L
-458 DFSQVERRYPKYSPD
+458 DFSQVERQYPKYSPD
-473 GKKLAFIEDRIKLKV
+473 GTKLAFIEDRIKLKV

-503 YWYDQDGGFDFEWSP
+503 KWFRQDGGFDYEWSP

-552 QSGYMSENPRWVM
+552 QSGYMSGRPRWVM
-565 DGKAILFESE
+565 DGKAIMFESE

-588 SDVFLAFLTQDAYDR
+588 EDVFLAFLTQDAYDR
-603 YRLSAEDYAL
+603 YRLSPEDYAL
-613 LKELEKKNEKKDSKK
+613 LKELEKAKPE
-628 EEGKGKKGDKKN
+628 
-640 DKKDYKKADKD
+640 KKADADKKTDKKSKNKKD
-651 SIKAV
+651 DKKADADSV
-656 KIEFEGL
+656 KTLKIEFEGI

-692 SAFEGKPDLWKMD
+692 AAFEGAPDLWKMD

-713 LSKGGSGYLQMDN
+713 LSKGGSGVLQMDK
-726 DGNLYSLGSSMMK
+726 DGNLYSLGSSMKK
-739 IEKGDKTTPIT
+739 IEKGDKMTTIAYD
-750 FNAQM
+750 AQM

-760 GEREYMLRHV
+760 AEREYLLRHV
-770 AKQINKKIFRK
+770 AKQINKKIFRT
-781 DYNGCNWELML
+781 DYNGCDWDLMVK
-792 QNYARFMPHIANN
+792 NYARFLPHIANN

-828 SPSSRGDDTAQLGLL
+828 RPAANGDATAQLGLL
-843 YDMTEATEG
+843 YDLTEATDG
-852 LKITAVLEGGPFCK
+852 LKITAILEGGPFSK
-866 ANSKVKVGDVIT
+866 ASSKVKVGDVVT
-878 AINGEPLG
+878 AINGQPLT
-886 KDTDLAQLLNQ
+886 KDTDLAQLLNL
-897 CKGKKTLVSLKG
+897 CRGKKTLVSLKG
-909 STGTWDEVI
+909 SAGTWDEVV
-918 LPISRS
+918 LPIS
-924 EQSDL
+924 QSAQSAL

-955 EGMNDASF
+955 EGMDDASF
-963 RDIYSDIL
+963 RDVYSDIL

-985 YNGGGRL
+985 HNGGGRL
-992 HEDIEILFSGKKY
+992 HEDIEILFSGHKY
-1005 FTQVIRGREACD
+1005 FTQVIRGREVCD

-1065 VNWETLQDPTLVFG
+1065 VNWETMQDPTLIFG
-1079 VPVVGYQLPDG
+1079 VPVIGYQLPDG
-1090 SYLENTQLEPDVY
+1090 TYLENTQLEPDVPV
-1103 ILNRPETVVTGTD
+1103 LNKPETVVKGVD
-1116 LQLEAAVRELLKE
+1116 LQLEAAVRELLKQ

>member
-1 MNNYRFSASIFVP
+1 MN
-14 LQSIQKIDK
+14 
-23 VMNRKK
+23 KK
-29 FLTAVLT
+29 KLIIAALTALFT
-36 AVFTV
+36 GFSQLAYAGQAV
-41 STLLT
+41 
-46 HASQAITPLWLRD
+46 TPLWLRD

-66 SQVLFCYKGD
+66 SQILFCYKGD
-76 IYKVSTNG
+76 IYKVSVNG

-96 ECSPV
+96 ECSPI
-101 WSVDGKQIA
+101 WSADGRQIA
-110 FSSDRHGNL
+110 FASDRHGNL
-119 DIFVMSAEGGS
+119 DIFVMAAEGGS
-130 ATRLTYHSAPEVPQ
+130 ARRVTYNSAAEVPQ
-144 AFTPDGKWVMF
+144 AFTHDGKWVLF
-155 GAQIQDPATS
+155 GAQIQDPAQS
-165 VMFPSGRLTELY
+165 AMFPSGRLTELY

-188 VLGTPVEMLSFASDG
+188 VLATPVEMLSLAPDG
-203 KSFFYQDRKGGEDEW
+203 KSFYYQDRKGGENEW

-230 WYYDAQSGQH
+230 WFYDAKSGKH
-240 TNITDRPGED
+240 TNITDKAGED
-250 RNPVVSADGKTLYY
+250 RNPVVSADGKTLYF
-264 LSEDEGGNMNV
+264 LSERNGGSMNV
-275 YSCQWQGIKAPS
+275 YSCEGNDVKA
-287 PKPPI
+287 
-292 SMRNVTSFETHPV
+292 VTNFKTHPV
-305 RFLSIAKN
+305 RFLSVAKN
-313 GLLCYTYNGE
+313 GMLCYTYNGE
-323 IYTQKSGAQPQKLNI
+323 IYTQKGGEKPKKLAVSLI
-338 TLTRDDEP
+338 RDDE
-346 AIANLSFTSGA
+346 AVIADLSFVTGA
-357 RQPVVSKDGKQ
+357 RRPMVSKDGKQ

-379 TSTEYATTRRISQTA
+379 TSTEYVTTRRITQTA

-427 RDEDLN
+427 RDDDLN

-438 LIKEESVFPELPALK
+438 LIKEESVFPELPALN

-458 DFSQVERRYPKYSPD
+458 DFSQVERRCPKYSPD

-503 YWYDQDGGFDFEWSP
+503 KWYSQSGQFDYEWSP

-525 SYIANK
+525 SYIANR

-537 QGIVSAEGGEIHPIT
+537 QGIVSAAGGEIHPVT
-552 QSGYMSENPRWVM
+552 QSGYMSGDPRWVM

-588 SDVFLAFLTQDAYDR
+588 QDVFLAFLTQDAYDR

-613 LKELEKKNEKKDSKK
+613 LKELEKKNEKKTDKKSGKK
-628 EEGKGKKGDKKN
+628 EEEKGKKGDKKEGA
-640 DKKDYKKADKD
+640 DSVKA
-651 SIKAV
+651 I
-656 KIEFEGL
+656 KIEFDGL
-663 EDRIVRLTP
+663 ENRIVRLTP

-692 SAFEGKPDLWKMD
+692 SAFEGAPDLWKMD

-713 LSKGGSGYLQMDN
+713 LSKGSRGGSGSLQMDKE
-726 DGNLYSLGSSMMK
+726 GNLYSLGSTMMK
-739 IEKGDKTTPIT
+739 IEKGDKTKAIT
-750 FNAQM
+750 YNAQM

-760 GEREYMLRHV
+760 AEREYMLRHV
-770 AKQINKKIFRK
+770 AKQINKKIFRT
-781 DYNGCNWELML
+781 DYNGCNWDLML
-792 QNYARFMPHIANN
+792 QNYVRFLPHIDNN

-828 SPSSRGDDTAQLGLL
+828 SPALKGDATAQLGLL
-843 YDMTEATEG
+843 YDMTEATDG
-852 LKITAVLEGGPFCK
+852 MKITAVLEGGPFSN

-878 AINGEPLG
+878 AINGMPLS
-886 KDTDLAQLLNQ
+886 KDTDLAQLLNL
-897 CKGKKTLVSLKG
+897 CRGKKTLVSLKG
-909 STGTWDEVI
+909 NAGTWDEVV
-918 LPISRS
+918 LPISRA

-955 EGMNDASF
+955 EGMDDASF
-963 RDIYSDIL
+963 RDVYSDIL

-1005 FTQVIRGREACD
+1005 FTQVIRGREVCD

-1029 LQAEGNY
+1029 LQAESNY

-1079 VPVVGYQLPDG
+1079 VPVIGYQLPDG
-1090 SYLENTQLEPDVY
+1090 SYLENTQLEPDIH

-1116 LQLEAAVRELLKE
+1116 LQLEAAVRELLKD

>member
-1 MNNYRFSASIFVP
+1 MKKTMKKWMRTAMMVAVMAGSSVQAS
-14 LQSIQKIDK
+14 
-23 VMNRKK
+23 
-29 FLTAVLT
+29 
-36 AVFTV
+36 
-41 STLLT
+41 
-46 HASQAITPLWLRD
+46 ASQAFTPLWLRD
-59 VQVSPDG
+59 VMVSPDG
-66 SQVLFCYKGD
+66 QQVLFCYKGD
-76 IYKVSTNG
+76 IYKVSTKG
-84 GTAVQLTTQDSY
+84 GTAVQLTTHDSY

-101 WSVDGKQIA
+101 WSADGKQIA
-110 FSSDRHGNL
+110 FASDRHGNL
-119 DIFVMSAEGGS
+119 DIFTMSADGGS
-130 ATRLTYHSAPEVPQ
+130 ATRLTYNSVAEVPQ
-144 AFTPDGKWVMF
+144 AFSPDGKWVLF
-155 GAQIQDPATS
+155 GAAIQDPAAS
-165 VMFPSGRLTELY
+165 VMFPDNTLPELY
-177 KVPVKGGRTLQ
+177 KVPAKGGRTLQ
-188 VLGTPVEMLSFASDG
+188 VLGTPAEMLSFAADG
-203 KSFFYQDRKGGEDEW
+203 KSFYYQDRKGYEDEW
-218 RKHHTSSITRDI
+218 RKHHTSSITRDV
-230 WYYDAQSGQH
+230 WFYDAKSGQH
-240 TNITDRPGED
+240 TNITAHAGED
-250 RNPVVSADGKTLYY
+250 RNPVASADGKTLYF
-264 LSEDEGGNMNV
+264 LSERNGGSMNV
-275 YSCQWQGIKAPS
+275 YALNTGANNGQQPVA
-287 PKPPI
+287 
-292 SMRNVTSFETHPV
+292 VTTFKTHPV
-305 RFLSIAKN
+305 RFLSAARN

-323 IYTQKSGAQPQKLNI
+323 IYTQKNGSQPQKLSI

-346 AIANLSFTSGA
+346 VISDLTFTSGA
-357 RQPVVSKDGKQ
+357 RQAVVSRDGKQ
-368 VAFVVRGEVFV
+368 VAFVARGEVFV

-427 RDEDLN
+427 RKEDLN

-438 LIKEESVFPELPALK
+438 LIKEESVFPELPALQLNGK
-453 LEGKI
+453 L
-458 DFSQVERRYPKYSPD
+458 DFSQVERQYPKYSPD
-473 GKKLAFIEDRIKLKV
+473 GTKLAFIEDRIKLKV

-503 YWYDQDGGFDFEWSP
+503 KWFRQDGGFDYEWSP

-552 QSGYMSENPRWVM
+552 QSGYMSGRPRWVM
-565 DGKAILFESE
+565 DGKAIMFESE

-588 SDVFLAFLTQDAYDR
+588 EDVFLAFLTQDAYDR
-603 YRLSAEDYAL
+603 YRLSPEDYAL
-613 LKELEKKNEKKDSKK
+613 LKELEKAKPEKKADA
-628 EEGKGKKGDKKN
+628 D
-640 DKKDYKKADKD
+640 KKADKKSKNKKDDKKADAD
-651 SIKAV
+651 SVKTL
-656 KIEFEGL
+656 KIEFEGI

-692 SAFEGKPDLWKMD
+692 AAFEGAPDLWKMD

-713 LSKGGSGYLQMDN
+713 LSKGGSGVLQMDK
-726 DGNLYSLGSSMMK
+726 DGNLYSLGSSMKK
-739 IEKGDKTTPIT
+739 IEKGDKMTTIAYD
-750 FNAQM
+750 AQM

-760 GEREYMLRHV
+760 AEREYLLRHV
-770 AKQINKKIFRK
+770 AKQINKKIFRT
-781 DYNGCNWELML
+781 DYNGCDWDLMVK
-792 QNYARFMPHIANN
+792 NYARFLPHIANN

-828 SPSSRGDDTAQLGLL
+828 RPAANGDATAQLGLL
-843 YDMTEATEG
+843 YDLTEATDG
-852 LKITAVLEGGPFCK
+852 LKITAILEGGPFSK
-866 ANSKVKVGDVIT
+866 ASSKVKVGDVVT
-878 AINGEPLG
+878 AINGQPLT
-886 KDTDLAQLLNQ
+886 KDTDLAQLLNL
-897 CKGKKTLVSLKG
+897 CRGKKTLVSLKG
-909 STGTWDEVI
+909 NAGTWDEVV
-918 LPISRS
+918 LPISQS
-924 EQSDL
+924 EQSAL

-955 EGMNDASF
+955 EGMDDASF
-963 RDIYSDIL
+963 RDVYSDIL

-985 YNGGGRL
+985 HNGGGRL
-992 HEDIEILFSGKKY
+992 HEDIEILFSGHKY
-1005 FTQVIRGREACD
+1005 FTQVIRGREVCD

-1065 VNWETLQDPTLVFG
+1065 VNWETMQDPTLIFG
-1079 VPVVGYQLPDG
+1079 VPVIGYQLPDG
-1090 SYLENTQLEPDVY
+1090 TYLENTQLEPDVPV
-1103 ILNRPETVVTGTD
+1103 LNKPETVVKGVD
-1116 LQLEAAVRELLKE
+1116 LQLEAAVRELLKQ

>member
-1 MNNYRFSASIFVP
+1 MKTRQFLAAALIAISAGSS
-14 LQSIQKIDK
+14 LQA
-23 VMNRKK
+23 N
-29 FLTAVLT
+29 
-36 AVFTV
+36 
-41 STLLT
+41 
-46 HASQAITPLWLRD
+46 ASQAFTPLWLRD

-66 SQVLFCYKGD
+66 LQVLFCYKGD
-76 IYKVSTNG
+76 IYKVSSKG
-84 GTAVQLTTQDSY
+84 GTAVQLTTQVSY
-96 ECSPV
+96 ECAPV
-101 WSVDGKQIA
+101 WSADGQQIA
-110 FSSDRHGNL
+110 FASDRYGNL
-119 DIFVMSAEGGS
+119 DVFVMAADGGP
-130 ATRLTYHSAPEVPQ
+130 ATRLTYQSVAEKPQ
-144 AFTPDGKWVMF
+144 AFTPDGQWVVF
-155 GAQIQDPATS
+155 DACIQDPAGS
-165 VMFPSGRLTELY
+165 VMFPTSSLPELY
-177 KVPVKGGRTLQ
+177 KVPAKGGRTLQ
-188 VLGTPVEMLSFASDG
+188 VLGTPAEMISFAPDG
-203 KSFFYQDRKGGEDEW
+203 KSFYYQDRKGYEDEW
-218 RKHHTSSITRDI
+218 RKHHTSSITRDV
-230 WYYDAQSGQH
+230 WFYDAQSGQH
-240 TNITDRPGED
+240 TNVTAHAGED
-250 RNPVVSADGKTLYY
+250 RNPVVSTDGKTLYF
-264 LSEDEGGNMNV
+264 LSERNGGSMNV
-275 YSCQWQGIKAPS
+275 YSCEAKAGDTKAGE
-287 PKPPI
+287 PKA
-292 SMRNVTSFETHPV
+292 VTTFKTHPV
-305 RFLSIAKN
+305 RFLSMANN
-313 GLLCYTYNGE
+313 GLLCFTYNGE
-323 IYTQKSGAQPQKLNI
+323 IYTQKLGAAPQKLAI
-338 TLTRDDEP
+338 SLTRDDEA
-346 AIANLSFTSGA
+346 AIADLSFTNEA
-357 RQPVVSKDGKQ
+357 HQPVVSKDGKQ
-368 VAFVVRGEVFV
+368 IAFVARGEIFV

-427 RDEDLN
+427 RKEDLN

-438 LIKEESVFPELPALK
+438 LIKEESVFPELPALN
-453 LEGKI
+453 LLDSKI
-458 DFSQVERRYPKYSPD
+458 DFSQVERRSPKYSPD
-473 GKKLAFIEDRIKLKV
+473 GKKIAFIEDRIKLKV
-488 VDLKTKKVTQ
+488 VDLKTMKVTQ

-503 YWYDQDGGFDFEWSP
+503 KWYDQDGGFDFEWSP

-525 SYIANK
+525 SYIANR

-552 QSGYMSENPRWVM
+552 QSAYMSESPRWVM
-565 DGKAILFESE
+565 DGKAILFQSE

-588 SDVFLAFLTQDAYDR
+588 DDVFLAFLTQDAYDR

-613 LKELEKKNEKKDSKK
+613 LKELEKKNEKKDEKK
-628 EEGKGKKGDKKN
+628 DDKKN
-640 DKKDYKKADKD
+640 KKKDDKKADAD
-651 SIKAV
+651 TIKAV

-663 EDRIVRLTP
+663 ENRIVRLTP

-692 SAFEGKPDLWKMD
+692 AAFEGKPDLWKMD

-713 LSKGGSGYLQMDN
+713 LSKGGSGSLQMDK
-726 DGNLYSLGSSMMK
+726 DGNLYSLGNSMMK

-750 FNAQM
+750 YNAQM

-760 GEREYMLRHV
+760 AEREYMLRHV
-770 AKQINKKIFRK
+770 AKQINKKIFRT
-781 DYNGCNWELML
+781 DYNGCDWDLMV
-792 QNYARFMPHIANN
+792 QNYARFLPHIANN

-813 ELLGELNVSHTGGRF
+813 ELLGELNISHTGGRF
-828 SPSSRGDDTAQLGLL
+828 RPEAKGDATAQLGLL
-843 YDMTEATEG
+843 YDLTEATEG
-852 LKITAVLEGGPFCK
+852 IRITDILENGPFGK
-866 ANSKVKVGDVIT
+866 ASSKVKVGDVIT
-878 AINGEPLG
+878 AINGQPVS
-886 KDTDLAQLLNQ
+886 KDTDLAQLLNL

-909 STGTWDEVI
+909 SAGSWDEVV

-929 LYKRWIKSR
+929 LYKRWTKSR

-963 RDIYSDIL
+963 RDVYSDIL

-985 YNGGGRL
+985 HNGGGRL
-992 HEDIEILFSGKKY
+992 HEDIEILFSGHKY
-1005 FTQVIRGREACD
+1005 FTQVVRGREVCD

-1065 VNWETLQDPTLVFG
+1065 VNWERLQDSSLIFG
-1079 VPVVGYQLPDG
+1079 VPVIGYQLPDG
-1090 SYLENTQLEPDVY
+1090 SYLENTQLEPDVL

-1116 LQLEAAVRELLKE
+1116 LQLETAVRELLKG

>member
-1 MNNYRFSASIFVP
+1 MNT
-14 LQSIQKIDK
+14 
-23 VMNRKK
+23 KK
-29 FLTAVLT
+29 LIIAALTALFT
-36 AVFTV
+36 GFSQLAYAGQAV
-41 STLLT
+41 
-46 HASQAITPLWLRD
+46 TPLWLRD

-66 SQVLFCYKGD
+66 SQILFCYKGD
-76 IYKVSTNG
+76 IYKVSVNG

-96 ECSPV
+96 ECSPI
-101 WSVDGKQIA
+101 WSADGRQIA
-110 FSSDRHGNL
+110 FASDRHGNL
-119 DIFVMSAEGGS
+119 DIFVMAAEGGS
-130 ATRLTYHSAPEVPQ
+130 ARRLTYNSAAEVPQ
-144 AFTPDGKWVMF
+144 AFTHDGKWVLF
-155 GAQIQDPATS
+155 GAQIQDPAQS
-165 VMFPSGRLTELY
+165 AMFPSSRLTELY

-188 VLGTPVEMLSFASDG
+188 VLATPVEMLSLAPDG
-203 KSFFYQDRKGGEDEW
+203 KSFYYQDRKGGENEW

-230 WYYDAQSGQH
+230 WFYDAKSGKH
-240 TNITDRPGED
+240 TNITDNPGED
-250 RNPVVSADGKTLYY
+250 RNPVVSADGKKLYF
-264 LSEDEGGNMNV
+264 LSERNGGSMNV
-275 YSCQWQGIKAPS
+275 YSCEGNDV
-287 PKPPI
+287 KP
-292 SMRNVTSFETHPV
+292 VTNFKTHPV
-305 RFLSIAKN
+305 RFLSMAKN
-313 GLLCYTYNGE
+313 GMLCYAYNGE
-323 IYTQKSGAQPQKLNI
+323 IYTQKGAEKPKKLAVSLI
-338 TLTRDDEP
+338 RDDEV
-346 AIANLSFTSGA
+346 AIVDLSFATGA
-357 RQPVVSKDGKQ
+357 RRPVVSKDGKQ

-379 TSTEYATTRRISQTA
+379 TSTEYATTRRITQTA

-427 RDEDLN
+427 RDDDLN

-438 LIKEESVFPELPALK
+438 LIKEESIFPELPALK

-458 DFSQVERRYPKYSPD
+458 DFSQVERCCPKYSPD

-503 YWYDQDGGFDFEWSP
+503 KWYSQSGEFDYEWSP

-525 SYIANK
+525 SYIANR

-537 QGIVSAEGGEIHPIT
+537 QGIVSAAGGEIHPIT
-552 QSGYMSENPRWVM
+552 QSGYMSGGPRWVM

-588 SDVFLAFLTQDAYDR
+588 QDVFLAFLTQDAYDR

-613 LKELEKKNEKKDSKK
+613 LKELEKKNEKKADKKSGKK
-628 EEGKGKKGDKKN
+628 EEEKGKKGDKKS
-640 DKKDYKKADKD
+640 DKKEESD
-651 SIKAV
+651 SVKAV

-663 EDRIVRLTP
+663 ENRIVRLTP

-692 SAFEGKPDLWKMD
+692 SAFEGAPDLWKMD

-713 LSKGGSGYLQMDN
+713 LSKGTRGGSGSLQMDKE
-726 DGNLYSLGSSMMK
+726 GNLYSLGSTMMK
-739 IEKGDKTTPIT
+739 IEKGDKTKAIT
-750 FNAQM
+750 YNAQM

-760 GEREYMLRHV
+760 AEREYMLRHV
-770 AKQINKKIFRK
+770 AKQINKKIFRT

-792 QNYARFMPHIANN
+792 QNYVRFLPHIDNN

-828 SPSSRGDDTAQLGLL
+828 SPALKGDATAQLGLL
-843 YDMTEATEG
+843 YDMTEATDG
-852 LKITAVLEGGPFCK
+852 MKITAVLEDGPFSN

-878 AINGEPLG
+878 AINGVPLS
-886 KDTDLAQLLNQ
+886 KDTDLAQLLNL
-897 CKGKKTLVSLKG
+897 CRGKKTLVSLKG
-909 STGTWDEVI
+909 NAGTWDEVV
-918 LPISRS
+918 LPISKA

-963 RDIYSDIL
+963 RDVYSDIL

-1005 FTQVIRGREACD
+1005 FTQVIRGREVCD

-1079 VPVVGYQLPDG
+1079 VPVIGYQLPDG
-1090 SYLENTQLEPDVY
+1090 SYLENTQLEPDIH
-1103 ILNRPETVVTGTD
+1103 ILNRPETIVTGTD

>member
-1 MNNYRFSASIFVP
+1 MKKTMKKWMRTAMMVAVMAGSSVQAS
-14 LQSIQKIDK
+14 
-23 VMNRKK
+23 
-29 FLTAVLT
+29 
-36 AVFTV
+36 
-41 STLLT
+41 
-46 HASQAITPLWLRD
+46 ASQAFTPLWLRD
-59 VQVSPDG
+59 VMVSPDG
-66 SQVLFCYKGD
+66 QQVLFCYKGD
-76 IYKVSTNG
+76 IYKVSTKG
-84 GTAVQLTTQDSY
+84 GTAVQLTTHDSY

-101 WSVDGKQIA
+101 WSADGKQIA
-110 FSSDRHGNL
+110 FASDRHGNL
-119 DIFVMSAEGGS
+119 DIFTMSADGGS
-130 ATRLTYHSAPEVPQ
+130 ATRLTYNSVAEVPQ
-144 AFTPDGKWVMF
+144 AFSPDGKWVLF
-155 GAQIQDPATS
+155 GAAIQDPAAS
-165 VMFPSGRLTELY
+165 VMFPDNTLPELY
-177 KVPVKGGRTLQ
+177 KVPAKGGRTLQ
-188 VLGTPVEMLSFASDG
+188 VLGTPAEMLSFAADG
-203 KSFFYQDRKGGEDEW
+203 KSFYYQDRKGYEDEW
-218 RKHHTSSITRDI
+218 RKHHTSSITRDV
-230 WYYDAQSGQH
+230 WFYDAKSGQH
-240 TNITDRPGED
+240 TNITAHAGED
-250 RNPVVSADGKTLYY
+250 RNPVASADGKTLYF
-264 LSEDEGGNMNV
+264 LSERNGGSMNV
-275 YSCQWQGIKAPS
+275 YALNTGANNGQQPVA
-287 PKPPI
+287 
-292 SMRNVTSFETHPV
+292 VTTFKTHPV
-305 RFLSIAKN
+305 RFLSAARN

-323 IYTQKSGAQPQKLNI
+323 IYTQKNGSQPQKLSI

-346 AIANLSFTSGA
+346 VISDLTFTSGA
-357 RQPVVSKDGKQ
+357 RQAVVSRDGKQ
-368 VAFVVRGEVFV
+368 VAFVARGEVFV

-427 RDEDLN
+427 RKEDLN

-438 LIKEESVFPELPALK
+438 LIKEESVFPELPALQLNGK
-453 LEGKI
+453 L
-458 DFSQVERRYPKYSPD
+458 DFSQVERQYPKYSPD
-473 GKKLAFIEDRIKLKV
+473 GTKLAFIEDRIKLKV

-503 YWYDQDGGFDFEWSP
+503 KWFRQDGGFDYEWSP

-552 QSGYMSENPRWVM
+552 QSGYMSGRPRWVM
-565 DGKAILFESE
+565 DGKAIMFESE
-575 RYGMR
+575 RFGMR

-588 SDVFLAFLTQDAYDR
+588 EDVFLAFLTQDAYDR
-603 YRLSAEDYAL
+603 YRLSPEDYAL
-613 LKELEKKNEKKDSKK
+613 LKELEKANPEKKADA
-628 EEGKGKKGDKKN
+628 D
-640 DKKDYKKADKD
+640 KKADKKSKNKKDDKKADAD
-651 SIKAV
+651 SVKTL
-656 KIEFEGL
+656 KIEFEGI

-692 SAFEGKPDLWKMD
+692 AAFEGAPDLWKMD

-713 LSKGGSGYLQMDN
+713 LSKGGSGVLQMDK
-726 DGNLYSLGSSMMK
+726 DGNLYSLGSSMKK
-739 IEKGDKTTPIT
+739 IEKGDKMTTIAYD
-750 FNAQM
+750 AQM

-760 GEREYMLRHV
+760 AEREYLLRHV
-770 AKQINKKIFRK
+770 AKQINKKIFRT
-781 DYNGCNWELML
+781 DYNGCDWDLMVK
-792 QNYARFMPHIANN
+792 NYARFLPHIANN

-828 SPSSRGDDTAQLGLL
+828 RPAANGDATAQLGLL
-843 YDMTEATEG
+843 YDLTEATDG
-852 LKITAVLEGGPFCK
+852 LKITAILEGGPFSK
-866 ANSKVKVGDVIT
+866 ASSKVKVGDVVT
-878 AINGEPLG
+878 AINGQPLT
-886 KDTDLAQLLNQ
+886 KDTDLAQLLNL
-897 CKGKKTLVSLKG
+897 CRGKKTLVSLKG
-909 STGTWDEVI
+909 SAGTWDEVV
-918 LPISRS
+918 LPIS
-924 EQSDL
+924 QSAQSAL

-955 EGMNDASF
+955 EGMDDASF
-963 RDIYSDIL
+963 RDVYSDIL

-985 YNGGGRL
+985 HNGGGRL
-992 HEDIEILFSGKKY
+992 HEDIEILFSGHKY
-1005 FTQVIRGREACD
+1005 FTQVIRGREVCD

-1065 VNWETLQDPTLVFG
+1065 VNWETMQDPTLIFG
-1079 VPVVGYQLPDG
+1079 VPVIGYQLPDG
-1090 SYLENTQLEPDVY
+1090 TYLENTQLEPDVPV
-1103 ILNRPETVVTGTD
+1103 LNKPETVVKGVD
-1116 LQLEAAVRELLKE
+1116 LQLEAAVRELLKQ

>member
-1 MNNYRFSASIFVP
+1 MTT
-14 LQSIQKIDK
+14 
-23 VMNRKK
+23 KK
-29 FLTAVLT
+29 FLVAALTVVL
-36 AVFTV
+36 AG
-41 STLLT
+41 STLQA

-76 IYKVSTNG
+76 IYKVSANG

-101 WSVDGKQIA
+101 WSADGKLVA

-119 DIFVMSAEGGS
+119 DVFVMSAEGGS
-130 ATRLTYHSAPEVPQ
+130 ATRLTYNSTAEVPQ
-144 AFTPDGKWVMF
+144 AFTPDGQWVMF
-155 GAQIQDPATS
+155 GADIQDPAAS
-165 VMFPSGRLTELY
+165 VMFPSSRLPELY

-188 VLGTPVEMLSFASDG
+188 VLGTPVEMLSFAPDG
-203 KSFFYQDRKGGEDEW
+203 KSFFYQDRKGYEDEW

-240 TNITDRPGED
+240 TNVTAHAGED
-250 RNPVVSADGKTLYY
+250 RNPVVSADGKTLYF
-264 LSEDEGGNMNV
+264 LSERNGGSMNV
-275 YSCQWQGIKAPS
+275 YSYPWQGIIAQS
-287 PKPPI
+287 PQSPVSI
-292 SMRNVTSFETHPV
+292 QSVTSFKTHPV
-305 RFLSIAKN
+305 RFLSVAKN

-323 IYTQKSGAQPQKLNI
+323 IYTQKIGATPQKLNI

-346 AIANLSFTSGA
+346 VISNLSFTSGA

-368 VAFVVRGEVFV
+368 IAFVVRGEVFV

-394 GAEADVDFAPDGR
+394 GAEADVDFAPNGR

-438 LIKEESVFPELPALK
+438 LIREESVFPELPALE

-458 DFSQVERRYPKYSPD
+458 DFSQVERRSPKYSPD

-503 YWYDQDGGFDFEWSP
+503 QWYDQDGGFDFEWSP

-525 SYIANK
+525 SYIANR
-531 RDPYTD
+531 RDPYMD

-552 QSGYMSENPRWVM
+552 QSAYMSESPRWVM
-565 DGKAILFESE
+565 DGKAILFKSE

-588 SDVFLAFLTQDAYDR
+588 DDVFLAFLTQDAYDR

-613 LKELEKKNEKKDSKK
+613 LKELEKKNEKKDEKK
-628 EEGKGKKGDKKN
+628 EDVKDKKGNKKKTDKKDEKKN
-640 DKKDYKKADKD
+640 DADSVKT
-651 SIKAV
+651 I

-663 EDRIVRLTP
+663 ENRIVRLTP

-678 DAIVSKDGESLYYF
+678 DAIISKDGESLYYF
-692 SAFEGKPDLWKMD
+692 SAFEDKPDLWKMD

-713 LSKGGSGYLQMDN
+713 LSKGGSGSLQMDK

-739 IEKGDKTTPIT
+739 IEKGDKTTAIT
-750 FNAQM
+750 YNAQM
-755 KLDLA
+755 KLDMA
-760 GEREYMLRHV
+760 AEREYLLRHV
-770 AKQINKKIFRK
+770 AKQINKKIFRT
-781 DYNGCNWELML
+781 DYNGCDWELMV
-792 QNYARFMPHIANN
+792 QTYARFLPHICNN

-828 SPSSRGDDTAQLGLL
+828 YPSGKGDATAQLGLL
-843 YDMTEATEG
+843 YDMTEATDG
-852 LKITAVLEGGPFCK
+852 MKITAILEDGPFSK

-878 AINGEPLG
+878 AINGQPVG
-886 KDTDLAQLLNQ
+886 MDTDLAQLLNL

-909 STGTWDEVI
+909 SAGTWDEVV
-918 LPISRS
+918 LPISQS

-963 RDIYSDIL
+963 RDVYSDIL

-992 HEDIEILFSGKKY
+992 HEDIEILFSGHKY

-1065 VNWETLQDPTLVFG
+1065 VNWETLQDPSLVFG

-1090 SYLENTQLEPDVY
+1090 SYLENTQLEPDIY

-1116 LQLEAAVRELLKE
+1116 LQLEEAVRELLKE
-1129 L
+1129 LYPNNLVQIKVN

>member
-1 MNNYRFSASIFVP
+1 MKTRQFLAAALIAISAGSS
-14 LQSIQKIDK
+14 LQ
-23 VMNRKK
+23 
-29 FLTAVLT
+29 A
-36 AVFTV
+36 
-41 STLLT
+41 
-46 HASQAITPLWLRD
+46 HASQAFTPLWLRD

-76 IYKVSTNG
+76 IYKVPSKG
-84 GTAVQLTTQDSY
+84 GTAVQLTTQVSY
-96 ECSPV
+96 ECAPV
-101 WSVDGKQIA
+101 WSADGQQIA
-110 FSSDRHGNL
+110 FASDRYGNL
-119 DIFVMSAEGGS
+119 DVFVMAADGGP
-130 ATRLTYHSAPEVPQ
+130 ATRLTYQSVAEEPQ
-144 AFTPDGKWVMF
+144 AFTPDGQWVVF
-155 GAQIQDPATS
+155 GACIQDPAGS
-165 VMFPSGRLTELY
+165 VMFPTSSLPELY
-177 KVPVKGGRTLQ
+177 KVPAKGGRTLQ
-188 VLGTPVEMLSFASDG
+188 VLGTPAEMISFAPDG
-203 KSFFYQDRKGGEDEW
+203 KSFYYQDRKGYEDEW
-218 RKHHTSSITRDI
+218 RKHHTSSITRDV
-230 WYYDAQSGQH
+230 WFYDAQSGQH
-240 TNITDRPGED
+240 TNVTAHAGED
-250 RNPVVSADGKTLYY
+250 RNPVVSADGKTLYF
-264 LSEDEGGNMNV
+264 LSERNGGSMNV
-275 YSCQWQGIKAPS
+275 YSCEAKAGDTKAGE
-287 PKPPI
+287 PKA
-292 SMRNVTSFETHPV
+292 VTTFKTHPV
-305 RFLSIAKN
+305 RFLSMANN
-313 GLLCYTYNGE
+313 GLLCFTYNGE
-323 IYTQKSGAQPQKLNI
+323 IYTQKLGAAPQKLDI
-338 TLTRDDEP
+338 SLTRDDEA
-346 AIANLSFTSGA
+346 AIADLSFTNEA
-357 RQPVVSKDGKQ
+357 HQPVVSKDGKQ
-368 VAFVVRGEVFV
+368 IAFVARGEIFV

-427 RDEDLN
+427 RKEDLN

-438 LIKEESVFPELPALK
+438 LIKEESVFPELPALN
-453 LEGKI
+453 LLDSKI
-458 DFSQVERRYPKYSPD
+458 DFSQIERRSPKYSPD
-473 GKKLAFIEDRIKLKV
+473 GKKIAFIEDRIKLKV
-488 VDLKTKKVTQ
+488 VDLKTMKVTQ

-503 YWYDQDGGFDFEWSP
+503 KWYDQDGGFDFEWSP

-525 SYIANK
+525 SYIANR

-552 QSGYMSENPRWVM
+552 QSGYMSESPRWVM
-565 DGKAILFESE
+565 DGKAILFQSE

-588 SDVFLAFLTQDAYDR
+588 DDVFLAFLTQDAYDR

-613 LKELEKKNEKKDSKK
+613 LKELEKKNEKKDEKK
-628 EEGKGKKGDKKN
+628 DDKKN
-640 DKKDYKKADKD
+640 KKKDDKKADAD
-651 SIKAV
+651 TVKAV

-663 EDRIVRLTP
+663 ENRIVRLTP

-692 SAFEGKPDLWKMD
+692 AAFEGKPDLWKMD

-713 LSKGGSGYLQMDN
+713 LSKGGSGSLQMDK
-726 DGNLYSLGSSMMK
+726 DGNLYSLGNSMMK

-750 FNAQM
+750 YNAQM

-760 GEREYMLRHV
+760 AEREYMLRHV
-770 AKQINKKIFRK
+770 AKQINKKIFRT
-781 DYNGCNWELML
+781 DYNGCDWDLMV
-792 QNYARFMPHIANN
+792 QNYAHFLPHIANN

-828 SPSSRGDDTAQLGLL
+828 RPEAKGDATAQLGLL
-843 YDMTEATEG
+843 YDLTEATEG
-852 LKITAVLEGGPFCK
+852 IKITDILENGPFSK
-866 ANSKVKVGDVIT
+866 ASSKVKVGDVIT
-878 AINGEPLG
+878 AINGQPVS
-886 KDTDLAQLLNQ
+886 KDTDLAQLLNL

-909 STGTWDEVI
+909 STGAWDEVV

-929 LYKRWIKSR
+929 LYKRWTKSR

-963 RDIYSDIL
+963 RDVYSDIL

-985 YNGGGRL
+985 HNGGGRL
-992 HEDIEILFSGKKY
+992 HEDIEILFSGHKY
-1005 FTQVIRGREACD
+1005 FTQVVRGREVCD

-1065 VNWETLQDPTLVFG
+1065 VNWERLQDSSLIFG
-1079 VPVVGYQLPDG
+1079 VPVIGYQLPDG
-1090 SYLENTQLEPDVY
+1090 SYLENTQLEPDVL

-1116 LQLEAAVRELLKE
+1116 LQLEAAVRELLKG

>member
-1 MNNYRFSASIFVP
+1 MKKWMRTAMMVAVMAGSSVQAS
-14 LQSIQKIDK
+14 
-23 VMNRKK
+23 
-29 FLTAVLT
+29 
-36 AVFTV
+36 
-41 STLLT
+41 
-46 HASQAITPLWLRD
+46 ASQAFTPLWLRD
-59 VQVSPDG
+59 VMVSPDG
-66 SQVLFCYKGD
+66 QQVLFCYKGD
-76 IYKVSTNG
+76 IYKVSTKG
-84 GTAVQLTTQDSY
+84 GTAVQLTTHNSY

-101 WSVDGKQIA
+101 WSADGKQIA
-110 FSSDRHGNL
+110 FASDRHGNL
-119 DIFVMSAEGGS
+119 DIFTMSADGGS
-130 ATRLTYHSAPEVPQ
+130 ATRLTYNSVAEVPQ
-144 AFTPDGKWVMF
+144 AFSPDGKWVLF
-155 GAQIQDPATS
+155 GAAIQDPAAS
-165 VMFPSGRLTELY
+165 VMFPDNTLPELY
-177 KVPVKGGRTLQ
+177 KVPAKGGRTLQ
-188 VLGTPVEMLSFASDG
+188 VLGTPAEMLSFAADG
-203 KSFFYQDRKGGEDEW
+203 KSFYYQDRKGYEDEW
-218 RKHHTSSITRDI
+218 RKHHTSSITRDV
-230 WYYDAQSGQH
+230 WFYDAKSGQH
-240 TNITDRPGED
+240 TNITAHAGED
-250 RNPVVSADGKTLYY
+250 RNPVASADGKTLYF
-264 LSEDEGGNMNV
+264 LSERNGGSMNV
-275 YSCQWQGIKAPS
+275 YALNTGANNGQQPVA
-287 PKPPI
+287 
-292 SMRNVTSFETHPV
+292 VTTFKTHPV
-305 RFLSIAKN
+305 RFLSAARN

-323 IYTQKSGAQPQKLNI
+323 IYTQKNGSQPQKLSI

-346 AIANLSFTSGA
+346 VISDLTFTSGA
-357 RQPVVSKDGKQ
+357 RQAVVSRDGKQ
-368 VAFVVRGEVFV
+368 VAFVARGEVFV

-427 RDEDLN
+427 RKEDLN

-438 LIKEESVFPELPALK
+438 LIKEESVFPELPALQLNGK
-453 LEGKI
+453 L
-458 DFSQVERRYPKYSPD
+458 DFSQVERQYPKYSPD
-473 GKKLAFIEDRIKLKV
+473 GTKLAFIEDRIKLKV

-503 YWYDQDGGFDFEWSP
+503 KWFRQDGGFDYEWSP

-552 QSGYMSENPRWVM
+552 QSGYMSGRPRWVM
-565 DGKAILFESE
+565 DGKAIMFESE

-588 SDVFLAFLTQDAYDR
+588 EDVFLAFLTQDAYDR
-603 YRLSAEDYAL
+603 YRLSPEDYAL
-613 LKELEKKNEKKDSKK
+613 LKELEKAKPEKKD
-628 EEGKGKKGDKKN
+628 DA
-640 DKKDYKKADKD
+640 DKKADKKSKNKKDDKKADAD
-651 SIKAV
+651 SVKTL
-656 KIEFEGL
+656 KIEFEGI

-692 SAFEGKPDLWKMD
+692 AAFEGAPDLWKMD

-713 LSKGGSGYLQMDN
+713 LSKGGSGVLQMDK
-726 DGNLYSLGSSMMK
+726 DGNLYSLGSSMKK
-739 IEKGDKTTPIT
+739 IEKGDKMTTIAYD
-750 FNAQM
+750 AQM

-760 GEREYMLRHV
+760 AEREYLLRHV
-770 AKQINKKIFRK
+770 AKQINKKIFRT
-781 DYNGCNWELML
+781 DYNGCDWDLMVK
-792 QNYARFMPHIANN
+792 NYARFLPHIANN

-828 SPSSRGDDTAQLGLL
+828 RPAANGDATAQLGLL
-843 YDMTEATEG
+843 YDLTEATDG
-852 LKITAVLEGGPFCK
+852 LKITAILEGGPFSK
-866 ANSKVKVGDVIT
+866 ASSKVKVGDVVT
-878 AINGEPLG
+878 AINGQPLT
-886 KDTDLAQLLNQ
+886 KDTDLAQLLNL
-897 CKGKKTLVSLKG
+897 CRGKKTLVSLKG
-909 STGTWDEVI
+909 SAGTWDEVV
-918 LPISRS
+918 LPIS
-924 EQSDL
+924 QSAQSAL

-955 EGMNDASF
+955 EGMDDASF
-963 RDIYSDIL
+963 RDVYSDIL

-985 YNGGGRL
+985 HNGGGRL
-992 HEDIEILFSGKKY
+992 HEDIEILFSGHKY
-1005 FTQVIRGREACD
+1005 FTQVIRGREVCD

-1065 VNWETLQDPTLVFG
+1065 VNWETMQDPTLIFG
-1079 VPVVGYQLPDG
+1079 VPVIGYQLPDG
-1090 SYLENTQLEPDVY
+1090 TYLENTQLEPDVPV
-1103 ILNRPETVVTGTD
+1103 LNKPETVVKGVD
-1116 LQLEAAVRELLKE
+1116 LQLEAAVRELLKQ

>member
-1 MNNYRFSASIFVP
+1 MKKTMKKWMRTAMMVAVMAGSSVQAS
-14 LQSIQKIDK
+14 
-23 VMNRKK
+23 
-29 FLTAVLT
+29 
-36 AVFTV
+36 
-41 STLLT
+41 
-46 HASQAITPLWLRD
+46 ASQAFTPLWLRD
-59 VQVSPDG
+59 VMVSPDG
-66 SQVLFCYKGD
+66 QQVLFCYKGD
-76 IYKVSTNG
+76 IYKVSTKG
-84 GTAVQLTTQDSY
+84 GTAVQLTTHDSY

-101 WSVDGKQIA
+101 WSADGKQIA
-110 FSSDRHGNL
+110 FASDRHGNL
-119 DIFVMSAEGGS
+119 DIFTMSADGGS
-130 ATRLTYHSAPEVPQ
+130 ATRLTYNSVAEVPQ
-144 AFTPDGKWVMF
+144 AFSPDGKWVLF
-155 GAQIQDPATS
+155 GAAIQDPAVS
-165 VMFPSGRLTELY
+165 VMFPDNTLPELY
-177 KVPVKGGRTLQ
+177 KVPAKGGRTLQ
-188 VLGTPVEMLSFASDG
+188 VLGTPAEMLSFAADG
-203 KSFFYQDRKGGEDEW
+203 KSFYYQDRKGYEDEW
-218 RKHHTSSITRDI
+218 RKHHTSSITRDV
-230 WYYDAQSGQH
+230 WFYDAKSGQH
-240 TNITDRPGED
+240 TNITAHAGED
-250 RNPVVSADGKTLYY
+250 RNPVASADGKTLYF
-264 LSEDEGGNMNV
+264 LSERNGGSMNV
-275 YSCQWQGIKAPS
+275 YALNTGANNGQQPVA
-287 PKPPI
+287 
-292 SMRNVTSFETHPV
+292 VTTFKTHPV
-305 RFLSIAKN
+305 RFLSAARN

-323 IYTQKSGAQPQKLNI
+323 IYTQKNGSQPQKLSI

-346 AIANLSFTSGA
+346 VISDLTFTSGA
-357 RQPVVSKDGKQ
+357 RQAVVSRDGKQ
-368 VAFVVRGEVFV
+368 VAFVARGEVFV

-427 RDEDLN
+427 RKEDLN

-438 LIKEESVFPELPALK
+438 LIKEESVFPELPALQLNGK
-453 LEGKI
+453 L
-458 DFSQVERRYPKYSPD
+458 DFSQVERQYPKYSPD
-473 GKKLAFIEDRIKLKV
+473 GTKLAFIEDRIKLKV

-503 YWYDQDGGFDFEWSP
+503 KWFRQDGGFDYEWSP

-552 QSGYMSENPRWVM
+552 QSGYMSGRPRWVM
-565 DGKAILFESE
+565 DGKAIMFESE

-588 SDVFLAFLTQDAYDR
+588 EDVFLAFLTQDAYDR
-603 YRLSAEDYAL
+603 YRLSPEDYAL
-613 LKELEKKNEKKDSKK
+613 LKELEKAKPEKKADA
-628 EEGKGKKGDKKN
+628 D
-640 DKKDYKKADKD
+640 KKADKKSKNKKDDKKADAD
-651 SIKAV
+651 SVKTL
-656 KIEFEGL
+656 KIEFEGI

-692 SAFEGKPDLWKMD
+692 AAFEGAPDLWKMD

-713 LSKGGSGYLQMDN
+713 LSKGGSGVLQMDK
-726 DGNLYSLGSSMMK
+726 DGNLYSLGSSMKK
-739 IEKGDKTTPIT
+739 IEKGDKMTTIAYD
-750 FNAQM
+750 AQM

-760 GEREYMLRHV
+760 AEREYLLRHV
-770 AKQINKKIFRK
+770 AKQINKKIFRT
-781 DYNGCNWELML
+781 DYNGCDWDLMVK
-792 QNYARFMPHIANN
+792 NYARFLPHIANN

-828 SPSSRGDDTAQLGLL
+828 RPAANGDATAQLGLL
-843 YDMTEATEG
+843 YDLTEATDG
-852 LKITAVLEGGPFCK
+852 LKITAILEGGPFSK
-866 ANSKVKVGDVIT
+866 ASSKVKVGDVVT
-878 AINGEPLG
+878 AINGQPLT
-886 KDTDLAQLLNQ
+886 KDTDLAQLLNL
-897 CKGKKTLVSLKG
+897 CRGKKTLVSLKG
-909 STGTWDEVI
+909 SAGTWDEVV
-918 LPISRS
+918 LPIS
-924 EQSDL
+924 QSAQSAL

-955 EGMNDASF
+955 EGMDDASF
-963 RDIYSDIL
+963 RDVYSDIL

-985 YNGGGRL
+985 HNGGGRL
-992 HEDIEILFSGKKY
+992 HEDIEILFSGHKY
-1005 FTQVIRGREACD
+1005 FTQVIRGREVCD

-1065 VNWETLQDPTLVFG
+1065 VNWETMQDPTLIFG
-1079 VPVVGYQLPDG
+1079 VPVIGYQLPDG
-1090 SYLENTQLEPDVY
+1090 TYLENTQLEPDVPV
-1103 ILNRPETVVTGTD
+1103 LNKPETVVKGVD
-1116 LQLEAAVRELLKE
+1116 LQLEAAVRELLKQ

>member
-1 MNNYRFSASIFVP
+1 MK
-14 LQSIQKIDK
+14 KIPRRW
-23 VMNRKK
+23 M
-29 FLTAVLT
+29 LAAALA
-36 AVFTV
+36 AVFAG
-41 STLLT
+41 SAQQAN
-46 HASQAITPLWLRD
+46 ASQAITPLWLRD

-66 SQVLFCYKGD
+66 SQILFCYKGD
-76 IYKVSTNG
+76 IYKVSADG

-101 WSVDGKQIA
+101 WSADGKQIA
-110 FSSDRHGNL
+110 FASDRHGNL
-119 DIFVMSAEGGS
+119 DIYVMQAEGGS
-130 ATRLTYHSAPEVPQ
+130 ATRLTYNSVAEVPQ
-144 AFTPDGKWVMF
+144 AFTPDGKWVLF
-155 GAQIQDPATS
+155 GAVIQDPAQS
-165 VMFPSGRLTELY
+165 VMFPSNSLPELY

-188 VLGTPVEMLSFASDG
+188 VLGTPAEMLSFASDG
-203 KSFFYQDRKGGEDEW
+203 KSFFYQDRKGYEDEW
-218 RKHHTSSITRDI
+218 RKHHTSSITRDV
-230 WYYDAQSGQH
+230 WFYDAQSGKH
-240 TNITDRPGED
+240 TNITSHAGED
-250 RNPVVSADGKTLYY
+250 RNPVLSADGKTLYF
-264 LSEDEGGNMNV
+264 LSERNGGSMNV
-275 YSCQWQGIKAPS
+275 YSCSTSTSTLTGTKNLNS
-287 PKPPI
+287 PKA
-292 SMRNVTSFETHPV
+292 VTSFKTHPV

-313 GLLCYTYNGE
+313 GLLCYAYNGE
-323 IYTQKSGAQPQKLNI
+323 IYTQKGSEKPKKLDVS
-338 TLTRDDEP
+338 LTRDDE
-346 AIANLSFTSGA
+346 AVISDLSFSSGA
-357 RQPVVSKDGKQ
+357 RQSVVSKDGKQ
-368 VAFVVRGEVFV
+368 IAFVVRGEVFV
-379 TSTEYATTRRISQTA
+379 TSTEYATTRRISKTA

-407 TIVYASER
+407 TVVYASER

-438 LIKEESVFPELPALK
+438 LIKEESIFPELPALRLDSK
-453 LEGKI
+453 P

-488 VDLKTKKVTQ
+488 VDLKNKKVTQ

-503 YWYDQDGGFDFEWSP
+503 KWYSQSGGFDYEWSP

-525 SYIANK
+525 SYIANR

-552 QSGYMSENPRWVM
+552 QSGYMSGGSRWVM

-588 SDVFLAFLTQDAYDR
+588 QDVFLAFLTQDAYDR
-603 YRLSAEDYAL
+603 YRLSPEDYAL
-613 LKELEKKNEKKDSKK
+613 LKELEKKNEKKNDNVNGNDNKN
-628 EEGKGKKGDKKN
+628 KN
-640 DKKDYKKADKD
+640 DKKEDKKTEKADSAKGL
-651 SIKAV
+651 

-692 SAFEGKPDLWKMD
+692 SAFEGAPDLWKMD

-713 LSKGGSGYLQMDN
+713 LSKGGSGSLQMDK
-726 DGNLYSLGSSMMK
+726 DGNLYSLGSSMKK
-739 IEKGDKTTPIT
+739 IEKGDKLTSIT
-750 FNAQM
+750 YNAQM

-760 GEREYMLRHV
+760 AEREYMLRHV
-770 AKQINKKIFRK
+770 VKQINKKIFRT
-781 DYNGCNWELML
+781 DYNGCDWDLMV
-792 QNYARFMPHIANN
+792 QNYARFLPHIANN
-805 YDFAELLS
+805 YDFAEMLS

-828 SPSSRGDDTAQLGLL
+828 YPSGKGDATAQLGLL
-843 YDMTEATEG
+843 YDMTEASDG
-852 LKITAVLEGGPFCK
+852 MKITDVLEDGPFCR

-878 AINGEPLG
+878 AINGEPVT
-886 KDTDLAQLLNQ
+886 KDIDLSQLMNQ

-909 STGTWDEVI
+909 SNGTWDEVV

-955 EGMNDASF
+955 EGMDDASF
-963 RDIYSDIL
+963 RDVYSDIL

-985 YNGGGRL
+985 HNGGGRL
-992 HEDIEILFSGKKY
+992 HEDIEILFSGHKY

-1065 VNWETLQDPTLVFG
+1065 VNWETLQDPSLVFG
-1079 VPVVGYQLPDG
+1079 VPVIGYQLPDG
-1090 SYLENTQLEPDVY
+1090 SYLENTQLEPDVL
-1103 ILNRPETVVTGTD
+1103 ILNRPETVVTGSD

>member
-1 MNNYRFSASIFVP
+1 MKKTMKKWMRTAMMVAVMAGSSVQAS
-14 LQSIQKIDK
+14 
-23 VMNRKK
+23 
-29 FLTAVLT
+29 
-36 AVFTV
+36 
-41 STLLT
+41 
-46 HASQAITPLWLRD
+46 ASQAFTPLWLRD
-59 VQVSPDG
+59 VMVSPDG
-66 SQVLFCYKGD
+66 QQVLFCYKGD
-76 IYKVSTNG
+76 IYKVSTKG
-84 GTAVQLTTQDSY
+84 GTAVQLTTHDSY

-101 WSVDGKQIA
+101 WSADGKQIA
-110 FSSDRHGNL
+110 FASDRHGNL
-119 DIFVMSAEGGS
+119 DIFTMSADGGS
-130 ATRLTYHSAPEVPQ
+130 ATRLTYNSVAEVPQ
-144 AFTPDGKWVMF
+144 AFSPDGKWVLF
-155 GAQIQDPATS
+155 GAAIQDPAAS
-165 VMFPSGRLTELY
+165 VMFPDNTLPELY
-177 KVPVKGGRTLQ
+177 KVPAKGGRTLQ
-188 VLGTPVEMLSFASDG
+188 VLGTPAEMLSFAADG
-203 KSFFYQDRKGGEDEW
+203 KSFYYQDRKGYEDEW
-218 RKHHTSSITRDI
+218 RKHHTSSITRDV
-230 WYYDAQSGQH
+230 WFYDAKSGQH
-240 TNITDRPGED
+240 TNITAHAGED
-250 RNPVVSADGKTLYY
+250 RNPVASADGKTLYF
-264 LSEDEGGNMNV
+264 LSERNGGSMNV
-275 YSCQWQGIKAPS
+275 YALNTGANNGQQPVA
-287 PKPPI
+287 
-292 SMRNVTSFETHPV
+292 VTTFKTHPV
-305 RFLSIAKN
+305 RFLSAARN

-323 IYTQKSGAQPQKLNI
+323 IYTQKNGSQPQKLSI

-346 AIANLSFTSGA
+346 VISDLTFTSGA
-357 RQPVVSKDGKQ
+357 RQAVVSRDGKQ
-368 VAFVVRGEVFV
+368 VAFVARGEVFV

-427 RDEDLN
+427 RKEDLN

-438 LIKEESVFPELPALK
+438 LIKEESVFPELPALQLNGK
-453 LEGKI
+453 L
-458 DFSQVERRYPKYSPD
+458 DFSQVERQYPKYSPD
-473 GKKLAFIEDRIKLKV
+473 GTKLAFIEDRIKLKV

-503 YWYDQDGGFDFEWSP
+503 KWFRQDGGFDYEWSP

-552 QSGYMSENPRWVM
+552 QSGYMSGRPRWVM
-565 DGKAILFESE
+565 DGKAIMFESE

-588 SDVFLAFLTQDAYDR
+588 EDVFLAFLTQDAYDR
-603 YRLSAEDYAL
+603 YRLSPEDYAL
-613 LKELEKKNEKKDSKK
+613 LKELEKAKPEKKD
-628 EEGKGKKGDKKN
+628 DA
-640 DKKDYKKADKD
+640 DKKADKKSKNKKDDKKADAD
-651 SIKAV
+651 SVKTL
-656 KIEFEGL
+656 KIEFEGI

-692 SAFEGKPDLWKMD
+692 AAFEGAPDLWKMD

-713 LSKGGSGYLQMDN
+713 LSKGGSGVLQMDK
-726 DGNLYSLGSSMMK
+726 DGNLYSLGSSMKK
-739 IEKGDKTTPIT
+739 IEKGDKMTTIAYD
-750 FNAQM
+750 AQM

-760 GEREYMLRHV
+760 AEREYLLRHV
-770 AKQINKKIFRK
+770 AKQINKKIFRT
-781 DYNGCNWELML
+781 DYNGCDWDLMVK
-792 QNYARFMPHIANN
+792 NYARFLPHIANN

-828 SPSSRGDDTAQLGLL
+828 RPAANGDATAQLGLL
-843 YDMTEATEG
+843 YDLTEATDG
-852 LKITAVLEGGPFCK
+852 MKITAILEGGPFSK
-866 ANSKVKVGDVIT
+866 ASSKVKVGDVVT
-878 AINGEPLG
+878 AINGQPLT
-886 KDTDLAQLLNQ
+886 KDTDLAQLLNL
-897 CKGKKTLVSLKG
+897 CRGKKTLVSLKG
-909 STGTWDEVI
+909 SAGTWDEVV
-918 LPISRS
+918 LPIS
-924 EQSDL
+924 QSAQSAL

-955 EGMNDASF
+955 EGMDDASF
-963 RDIYSDIL
+963 RDVYSDIL

-985 YNGGGRL
+985 HNGGGRL
-992 HEDIEILFSGKKY
+992 HEDIEILFSGHKY
-1005 FTQVIRGREACD
+1005 FTQVIRGREVCD

-1065 VNWETLQDPTLVFG
+1065 VNWETMQDPTLIFG
-1079 VPVVGYQLPDG
+1079 VPVIGYQLPDG
-1090 SYLENTQLEPDVY
+1090 TYLENTQLEPDVPV
-1103 ILNRPETVVTGTD
+1103 LNKPETVVKGVD
-1116 LQLEAAVRELLKE
+1116 LQLEAAVRELLKQ

>member
-1 MNNYRFSASIFVP
+1 MKKTMKKWMRTAMMVAVMAGSSVQAS
-14 LQSIQKIDK
+14 
-23 VMNRKK
+23 
-29 FLTAVLT
+29 
-36 AVFTV
+36 
-41 STLLT
+41 
-46 HASQAITPLWLRD
+46 ASQAFTPLWLRD
-59 VQVSPDG
+59 VMVSPDG
-66 SQVLFCYKGD
+66 QQVLFCYKGD
-76 IYKVSTNG
+76 IYKVSTKG
-84 GTAVQLTTQDSY
+84 GTAVQLTTHDSY

-101 WSVDGKQIA
+101 WSADGKQIA
-110 FSSDRHGNL
+110 FASDRHGNL
-119 DIFVMSAEGGS
+119 DIFTMSADGGS
-130 ATRLTYHSAPEVPQ
+130 ATRLTYNSVAEVPQ
-144 AFTPDGKWVMF
+144 AFSPDGKWVLF
-155 GAQIQDPATS
+155 GAAIQDPAAS
-165 VMFPSGRLTELY
+165 VMFPDNTLPELY
-177 KVPVKGGRTLQ
+177 KVPAKGGRTLQ
-188 VLGTPVEMLSFASDG
+188 VLDTPAEMLSFAADG
-203 KSFFYQDRKGGEDEW
+203 KSFYYQDRKGYEDEW
-218 RKHHTSSITRDI
+218 RKHHTSSITRDV
-230 WYYDAQSGQH
+230 WFYDAKSGQH
-240 TNITDRPGED
+240 TNITAHAGED
-250 RNPVVSADGKTLYY
+250 RNPVASADGKTLYF
-264 LSEDEGGNMNV
+264 LSERNGGSMNV
-275 YSCQWQGIKAPS
+275 YALNTGANNGQQPVA
-287 PKPPI
+287 
-292 SMRNVTSFETHPV
+292 VTTFKTHPV
-305 RFLSIAKN
+305 RFLSAARN

-323 IYTQKSGAQPQKLNI
+323 IYTQKNGSQPQKLSI

-346 AIANLSFTSGA
+346 VISDLTFTSGA
-357 RQPVVSKDGKQ
+357 RQAVVSRDGKQ
-368 VAFVVRGEVFV
+368 VAFIARGEVFV

-407 TIVYASER
+407 TIAYASER

-427 RDEDLN
+427 RKEDLN

-438 LIKEESVFPELPALK
+438 LIKEESVFPELPALQLNGK
-453 LEGKI
+453 L
-458 DFSQVERRYPKYSPD
+458 DFSQVERQYPKYSPD
-473 GKKLAFIEDRIKLKV
+473 GTKLAFIEDRIKLKV

-503 YWYDQDGGFDFEWSP
+503 KWFRQDGGFDYEWSP

-552 QSGYMSENPRWVM
+552 QSGYMSGRPRWVM
-565 DGKAILFESE
+565 DGKAIMFESE

-588 SDVFLAFLTQDAYDR
+588 EDVFLAFLTQDAYDR
-603 YRLSAEDYAL
+603 YRLSPEDYAL
-613 LKELEKKNEKKDSKK
+613 LKELEKAKPEKKADA
-628 EEGKGKKGDKKN
+628 D
-640 DKKDYKKADKD
+640 KKADKKSKNKKDDKKADAD
-651 SIKAV
+651 SVKTL
-656 KIEFEGL
+656 KIEFEGI

-692 SAFEGKPDLWKMD
+692 AAFEGAPDLWKMD

-713 LSKGGSGYLQMDN
+713 LSKGGSGVLQMDK
-726 DGNLYSLGSSMMK
+726 DGNLYSLGSSMKK
-739 IEKGDKTTPIT
+739 IEKGDKMTTIAYD
-750 FNAQM
+750 AQM

-760 GEREYMLRHV
+760 AEREYLLRHV
-770 AKQINKKIFRK
+770 AKQINKKIFRT
-781 DYNGCNWELML
+781 DYNGCDWDLMVK
-792 QNYARFMPHIANN
+792 NYARFLPHIANN

-828 SPSSRGDDTAQLGLL
+828 RPAANGDATAQLGLL
-843 YDMTEATEG
+843 YDLTEATDG
-852 LKITAVLEGGPFCK
+852 LKITAILEGGPFSK
-866 ANSKVKVGDVIT
+866 ASSKVKVGDVVT
-878 AINGEPLG
+878 AINGQPLT
-886 KDTDLAQLLNQ
+886 KDTDLAQLLNL
-897 CKGKKTLVSLKG
+897 CRGKKTLVSLKG
-909 STGTWDEVI
+909 NAGTWDEVV
-918 LPISRS
+918 LPISQS
-924 EQSDL
+924 EQSAL

-955 EGMNDASF
+955 EGMDDASF
-963 RDIYSDIL
+963 RDVYSDIL

-985 YNGGGRL
+985 HNGGGRL
-992 HEDIEILFSGKKY
+992 HEDIEILFSGHKY
-1005 FTQVIRGREACD
+1005 FTQVIRGREVCD

-1065 VNWETLQDPTLVFG
+1065 VNWETMQDPTLIFG
-1079 VPVVGYQLPDG
+1079 VPVIGYQLPDG
-1090 SYLENTQLEPDVY
+1090 TYLENTQLEPDVPV
-1103 ILNRPETVVTGTD
+1103 LNKPETVVKGVD
-1116 LQLEAAVRELLKE
+1116 LQLEAAVRELLKQ

>member
-1 MNNYRFSASIFVP
+1 MKKTMKKWMRTAMMVAVMAGSSVQAS
-14 LQSIQKIDK
+14 
-23 VMNRKK
+23 
-29 FLTAVLT
+29 
-36 AVFTV
+36 
-41 STLLT
+41 
-46 HASQAITPLWLRD
+46 ASQAFTPLWLRD
-59 VQVSPDG
+59 VMVSPDG
-66 SQVLFCYKGD
+66 QQVLFCYKGD
-76 IYKVSTNG
+76 IYKVSTKG
-84 GTAVQLTTQDSY
+84 GTAVQLTTHDSY

-101 WSVDGKQIA
+101 WSADGKQIA
-110 FSSDRHGNL
+110 FASDRHGNL
-119 DIFVMSAEGGS
+119 DIFTMSADGGS
-130 ATRLTYHSAPEVPQ
+130 ATRLTYNSVAEVPQ
-144 AFTPDGKWVMF
+144 AFSPDGKWVLF
-155 GAQIQDPATS
+155 GAAIQDPAAS
-165 VMFPSGRLTELY
+165 VMFPDNTLPELY
-177 KVPVKGGRTLQ
+177 KVPAKGGRTLQ
-188 VLGTPVEMLSFASDG
+188 VLGTPAEMLSFAADG
-203 KSFFYQDRKGGEDEW
+203 KSFYYQDRKGYEDEW
-218 RKHHTSSITRDI
+218 RKHHTSSITRDV
-230 WYYDAQSGQH
+230 WFYDAKSGQH
-240 TNITDRPGED
+240 TNITAHAGED
-250 RNPVVSADGKTLYY
+250 RNPVASADGKTLYF
-264 LSEDEGGNMNV
+264 LSERNGGSMNV
-275 YSCQWQGIKAPS
+275 YALNTGANNGQQPVA
-287 PKPPI
+287 
-292 SMRNVTSFETHPV
+292 VTTFKTHPV
-305 RFLSIAKN
+305 RFLSAARN

-323 IYTQKSGAQPQKLNI
+323 IYTQKNGSQPQKLSI

-346 AIANLSFTSGA
+346 VISDLTFTSGA
-357 RQPVVSKDGKQ
+357 RQAVVSRDGKQ
-368 VAFVVRGEVFV
+368 VAFVARGEVFV

-427 RDEDLN
+427 RKEDLN

-438 LIKEESVFPELPALK
+438 LIKEESVFPELPALQLNGK
-453 LEGKI
+453 L
-458 DFSQVERRYPKYSPD
+458 DFSQVERQYPKYSPD
-473 GKKLAFIEDRIKLKV
+473 GTKLAFIEDRIKLKV

-503 YWYDQDGGFDFEWSP
+503 KWFRQDGGFDYEWSP

-552 QSGYMSENPRWVM
+552 QSGYMSGRPRWVM
-565 DGKAILFESE
+565 DGKAIMFESE

-588 SDVFLAFLTQDAYDR
+588 EDVFLAFLTQDAYDR
-603 YRLSAEDYAL
+603 YRLSPEDYAL
-613 LKELEKKNEKKDSKK
+613 LKELEKAKPEKKADA
-628 EEGKGKKGDKKN
+628 D
-640 DKKDYKKADKD
+640 KKADKKSKNKKDDKKADAD
-651 SIKAV
+651 SVKTL
-656 KIEFEGL
+656 KIEFEGI

-692 SAFEGKPDLWKMD
+692 AAFEGAPDLWKMD

-713 LSKGGSGYLQMDN
+713 LSKGGSGVLQMDK
-726 DGNLYSLGSSMMK
+726 DGNLYSLGSSMKK
-739 IEKGDKTTPIT
+739 IEKGDKMTTIAYD
-750 FNAQM
+750 AQM

-760 GEREYMLRHV
+760 AEREYLLRHV
-770 AKQINKKIFRK
+770 AKQINKKIFRT
-781 DYNGCNWELML
+781 DYNGCDWDLMVN
-792 QNYARFMPHIANN
+792 NYARFLPHIANN

-828 SPSSRGDDTAQLGLL
+828 RPAANGDATAQLGLL
-843 YDMTEATEG
+843 YDLTEATDG
-852 LKITAVLEGGPFCK
+852 LKITAILEGGPFSK
-866 ANSKVKVGDVIT
+866 ASSKVKVGDVVT
-878 AINGEPLG
+878 AINGQPLT
-886 KDTDLAQLLNQ
+886 KDTDLAQLLNL
-897 CKGKKTLVSLKG
+897 CRGKKTLVSLKG
-909 STGTWDEVI
+909 SAGTWDEVV
-918 LPISRS
+918 LPIS
-924 EQSDL
+924 QSAQSAL

-955 EGMNDASF
+955 EGMDDASF
-963 RDIYSDIL
+963 RDVYSDIL

-985 YNGGGRL
+985 HNGGGRL
-992 HEDIEILFSGKKY
+992 HEDIEILFSGHKY
-1005 FTQVIRGREACD
+1005 FTQVIRGREVCD

-1065 VNWETLQDPTLVFG
+1065 VNWETMQDPTLIFG
-1079 VPVVGYQLPDG
+1079 VPVIGYQLPDG
-1090 SYLENTQLEPDVY
+1090 TYLETTQLEPDVPV
-1103 ILNRPETVVTGTD
+1103 LNKPETVVKGVD
-1116 LQLEAAVRELLKE
+1116 LQLEAAVRELLKQ

>member
-1 MNNYRFSASIFVP
+1 MKKTMKKWMRTAMMVAVMAGSSVQAS
-14 LQSIQKIDK
+14 
-23 VMNRKK
+23 
-29 FLTAVLT
+29 
-36 AVFTV
+36 
-41 STLLT
+41 
-46 HASQAITPLWLRD
+46 ASQAFTPLWLRD
-59 VQVSPDG
+59 VMVSPDG
-66 SQVLFCYKGD
+66 QQVLFCYKGD
-76 IYKVSTNG
+76 IYKVSTKG
-84 GTAVQLTTQDSY
+84 GTAVQLTTHDSY

-101 WSVDGKQIA
+101 WSADGKQIA
-110 FSSDRHGNL
+110 FASDRHGNL
-119 DIFVMSAEGGS
+119 DIFTMSADGGS
-130 ATRLTYHSAPEVPQ
+130 ATRLTYNSVAEVPQ
-144 AFTPDGKWVMF
+144 AFSPDGKWVLF
-155 GAQIQDPATS
+155 GAAIQDPAAS
-165 VMFPSGRLTELY
+165 VMFPDNTLPELY
-177 KVPVKGGRTLQ
+177 KVPAKGGRTLQ
-188 VLGTPVEMLSFASDG
+188 VLGTPAEMLSFAADG
-203 KSFFYQDRKGGEDEW
+203 KSFYYQDRKGYEDEW
-218 RKHHTSSITRDI
+218 RKHHTSSITRDV
-230 WYYDAQSGQH
+230 WFYDAKSGQH
-240 TNITDRPGED
+240 TNITAHAGED
-250 RNPVVSADGKTLYY
+250 RNPVASADGKTLYF
-264 LSEDEGGNMNV
+264 LSERNGGSMNV
-275 YSCQWQGIKAPS
+275 YALNTGANNGQQPVA
-287 PKPPI
+287 
-292 SMRNVTSFETHPV
+292 VTTFKTHPV
-305 RFLSIAKN
+305 RFLSAARN

-323 IYTQKSGAQPQKLNI
+323 IYTQKNGSQPQKLSI

-346 AIANLSFTSGA
+346 VISDLTFTSGA
-357 RQPVVSKDGKQ
+357 RQAVVSRDGKQ
-368 VAFVVRGEVFV
+368 VAFVARGEVFV

-427 RDEDLN
+427 RKEDLN

-438 LIKEESVFPELPALK
+438 LIKEESVFPELPALQLNGK
-453 LEGKI
+453 L
-458 DFSQVERRYPKYSPD
+458 DFSQVERQYPKYSPD
-473 GKKLAFIEDRIKLKV
+473 GTKLAFIEDRIKLKV

-503 YWYDQDGGFDFEWSP
+503 KWFRQDGGFDYEWSP

-552 QSGYMSENPRWVM
+552 QSGYMSGRPRWVM
-565 DGKAILFESE
+565 DGKAIMFESE

-588 SDVFLAFLTQDAYDR
+588 EDVFLAFLTQDAYDR
-603 YRLSAEDYAL
+603 YRLSPEDYAL
-613 LKELEKKNEKKDSKK
+613 LKELEKAKPEKKD
-628 EEGKGKKGDKKN
+628 DA
-640 DKKDYKKADKD
+640 DKKADKKSKNKKDDKKADAD
-651 SIKAV
+651 SVKTL
-656 KIEFEGL
+656 KIEFEGI

-692 SAFEGKPDLWKMD
+692 AAFEGAPDLWKMD

-713 LSKGGSGYLQMDN
+713 LSKGGSGVLQMDK
-726 DGNLYSLGSSMMK
+726 DGNLYSLGSSMKK
-739 IEKGDKTTPIT
+739 IEKGDKMTTIAYD
-750 FNAQM
+750 AQM

-760 GEREYMLRHV
+760 AEREYLLRHV
-770 AKQINKKIFRK
+770 AKQINKKIFRT
-781 DYNGCNWELML
+781 DYNGCDWDLMVK
-792 QNYARFMPHIANN
+792 NYARFLPHIANN

-828 SPSSRGDDTAQLGLL
+828 RPAANGDATAQLGLL
-843 YDMTEATEG
+843 YDLTEATDG
-852 LKITAVLEGGPFCK
+852 LKITAILEGGPFSK
-866 ANSKVKVGDVIT
+866 ASSKVKVGDVVT
-878 AINGEPLG
+878 AINGQPLT
-886 KDTDLAQLLNQ
+886 KDTDLAQLLNL
-897 CKGKKTLVSLKG
+897 CRGKKTLVSLKG
-909 STGTWDEVI
+909 SAGTWDEVV
-918 LPISRS
+918 LPIS
-924 EQSDL
+924 QSAQSAL

-955 EGMNDASF
+955 EGMDDASF
-963 RDIYSDIL
+963 RDVYSDIL

-985 YNGGGRL
+985 HNGGGRL
-992 HEDIEILFSGKKY
+992 HEDIEILFSGHKY
-1005 FTQVIRGREACD
+1005 FTQVIRGREVCD

-1065 VNWETLQDPTLVFG
+1065 VNWETMQDPTLIFG
-1079 VPVVGYQLPDG
+1079 ARRARAQQARDRCQGC
-1090 SYLENTQLEPDVY
+1090 
-1103 ILNRPETVVTGTD
+1103 
-1116 LQLEAAVRELLKE
+1116 
-1129 L
+1129 